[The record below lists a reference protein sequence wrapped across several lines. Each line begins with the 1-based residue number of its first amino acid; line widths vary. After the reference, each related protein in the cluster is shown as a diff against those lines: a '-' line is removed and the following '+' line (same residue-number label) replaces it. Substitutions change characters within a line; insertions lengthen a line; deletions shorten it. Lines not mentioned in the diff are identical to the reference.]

1 MELDEEAE
9 KGTERPGQVPPIAT
23 TPPRPGWKEELL
35 SQSSSGTQIS
45 TASGISLGEAIRQR
59 SAANQG
65 MESWYQLPAEMDVS
79 HLAATSGMRLGLTGG
94 GNDLTEF
101 PTLEEGL
108 LTLSEE
114 LGRRHTG
121 DMAHTP
127 LLEIQDSRFSP
138 CLPLLMTYSA
148 QGQKFLDDTL
158 FQQTELDFAPL
169 RGTPDVSDAS
179 EQHSKP
185 LQTSE
190 AVQLADTEIPSD
202 LVSGCFTLSEHPL
215 AASTVEPSDVS
226 CTSYLSQHPMCLSGQ
241 IPVERKEKA
250 EDQNYKLDINNKSF
264 IPNRDE
270 NVTDPNR
277 KMLLNKP
284 ETLPHLEV
292 FTTKEATSGFVNN
305 DPFFLDSNVPAPL
318 LLGLLEKEIGLSNH
332 GGLSSS
338 ESSSCK
344 SISARDPGKNETMQ
358 RVGNVELSD
367 RESEVFVGESH
378 QKVEEE
384 KCVPELGSSNMFSD
398 VSRREPFKNSNA
410 PDVFSA
416 NPSEMFMLSKGHSS
430 DLNDSGRS
438 WFSGVTMESWGAILD
453 EQQKQLCSKTSGKQ
467 KEEPLSAMSKTSVK
481 DSASDQPVTA
491 SVESGG
497 TCSEKN
503 TVVEIPS
510 GVNRSELT
518 LSDFTIERGHK
529 NTGISPLFNLPVD
542 DGSFFGQLAQ
552 PIYQSTP
559 GIFVSRSEKQEVPG
573 KPLPIRSN
581 LQASLT
587 CLNEET
593 SRNSSTNTL
602 VSSAEKHRASQS
614 GQEINS
620 ESCESL
626 RTMHPR
632 AERIQS
638 LPTLNFMEKVGAWNV
653 NQPMEKIPDTL
664 ALCGLNGVSPR
675 KKAYSAIADSLNR
688 ILSKQSSSSGN
699 LKSGL
704 AATFGGTGSIT
715 SLPSYDKKSAHASPL
730 TRSQSDNSVHIISR
744 EASQIKVVQATNP
757 DEVVQLTEGKSS
769 VSGMPE
775 IRKSDAQLED
785 STTPQFTAVLV
796 TTGSSGGGDDDDN
809 NSIGQNSD
817 QNVFISSE
825 RVARLLRE
833 EEYYPSDGQE
843 KHSGLE
849 NNTRLSTSQI
859 SMDHFHDISPDSLNL
874 LASSQANSQVDLT
887 AASSS
892 LVAARDFFTGLD
904 GDNIIP
910 FWAPTLKTPDKKEI
924 NIEERIPI
932 YLHNLGIDQ
941 SPSAIL
947 TPFVPRGPIREVEF
961 SPSELRTLKE
971 STDTLT
977 KHVQLSEGSLSA
989 IDITQ
994 ISFNSDGS
1002 TLSMSIPMGSDA
1014 GPDTPLTTEL
1024 SPQLS
1029 RSSRDRPMSQC
1040 SMAYQQL
1047 ELPAPHP
1054 TKGSSESSV
1063 VSKSVELS
1071 QMLHAVP
1078 ADSDFEEG
1086 HTLVSKHV
1094 QKLIDKFE
1102 SKDIGISLEKLSTSP
1117 LAGDTDVM
1125 DVSGEPLSSNV
1136 NASVN
1141 YLNKDQ
1147 GNDSF
1152 IGSNT
1157 LKEIKKLLA
1166 EAENIALTQFDPVPS
1181 VAPFQEVGH
1190 SLSVPIEKDGS
1201 EDSRLVK
1208 DISPA
1213 LQRILSWDES
1223 LTRRSIHEDSSLM
1236 KTMNS
1241 RRHSLKWESSLAID
1255 LPTKEEIVEETT
1267 RPTQQGAMEVCGVAK
1282 SIGRSE
1288 PEGCSSATVD
1298 KNLPAPMAVT
1308 KSNTSS
1314 ESSIERILELQNPS
1328 ATEPLGSITSDLG
1341 DFQHALAKTKTSVAG
1356 SKEGDGNRES
1366 DDSSSVDSLAA
1377 RVKSL
1382 LKNESPVL
1390 HATQILKSAEEEE
1403 RRSRAWVKLKLTSQ
1417 PQGSVPDLNEEDR
1430 QRIDEIKTELLLSA
1444 RKSVLA
1450 KDPLGNNSETTS
1462 SHSHSQRQN
1471 TGHFTSPFGK
1481 QLQID
1486 SQTQDFKLNE
1496 SPESNTRQVISI
1508 YRSDPADYSP
1518 LDDTQ
1523 FKALNTIQK
1532 HTHRQL
1538 HMLRA
1543 NSFDASIELHT
1554 PLCKDMDKCSMG
1566 LVDASS
1572 TPTEEDVILSS
1583 QKKLSIEKP
1592 SVEVAKQITSITFAS
1607 RKRSQSPVA
1616 STVLSASLSEDTLR
1630 GIMPLEIG
1638 SVSGKEQRPGK
1649 QQVES
1654 PKSCPSSSPTATHSL
1669 DNDFKFSADKDRF
1682 QHMPIA
1688 VDKLG
1693 TSQAKDILSGQGSKT
1708 TYTDQGLTLVA
1719 DSVEEAESSPH
1730 NMLGLGRHSA
1740 RFSGVDHDM
1749 KSDQEVNMFYQNL
1762 SMSPHQQGKMNL
1774 YSQVP
1779 FADSSEGPVH
1789 SLQTLLLK
1797 DHDNLLEKEDKL
1809 SSDTFSVSQTNV
1821 KTEHANVV
1829 HCFSPDKTLIAM
1841 PESPSSPTR
1850 KALSCVH
1857 ITLSPKRNNS
1867 ELFSML
1873 DTEAET
1879 RSNDKLKTDAQQML
1893 SSSPPKLLLES
1904 ASKLLNPESIPKDQG
1919 SSCFPKPVSSQD
1931 LRYMPLESSQR
1942 VPFSRQP
1949 HTRVLDSFGHNLQD
1963 NFKTTVSAQTGKA
1976 TSDAITQITTESPE
1990 KTTFSAEIYVST
2002 EDGETSTFGS
2012 SHQRAYEIANLATS
2026 SLSHIL
2032 PSHRPAD
2039 QPLLL
2044 PYKPSGSS
2052 EMYYVPHPM
2061 KGPKISP
2068 VRSETTIESS
2078 HSGSN
2083 DAVPPNFPAK
2093 VLGSMDENPLDT
2105 VAIKHKEGIYSKR
2118 SEPKVAWAKEKK
2130 TPQEAPT
2137 ESVNHLESVK
2147 TTHSVF
2153 KSAQFYLHHPVP
2165 LQHESYFLSND
2176 EPSDECTDIGHTGP
2190 SSRDF
2195 FQNWSAA
2202 EKDKHFFSVYPQM
2215 GEEDEFFPL
2224 TAEADYS
2231 KVEDLRFNASL
2242 GNEASGKD
2250 LVQEDQKVV
2259 RDYLLSSSQRTD
2271 LVRRQKM
2278 DLPLKQSTYSP
2289 GSLDEFW
2296 TKFLERQKKHHLH
2309 NLKSSNELSLV
2320 ERLDRLARVLQNPVR
2335 HSLMPTENGKSNI
2348 GEKTRGREQK
2358 KIRCQGKKV
2367 YESNLDSYRNV
2378 LNAEERSD
2386 ISYDEKRRAESS
2398 QQRAGERTINQM
2410 KRFLKQKYLDPL
2422 SDTSLETM
2430 PTKDHVVVTD
2440 SATSE
2445 SDTMT
2450 QTEMETASQTEVSSS
2465 ISTIDTARLIRAF
2478 GHERVHLSPR
2488 LSKLYCTISQQKSR
2502 SEKWDKGRSK
2512 VVGLKYPKMTFAER
2526 RRKIKDTQMADSVI
2540 SSDSVATISGSWG
2553 PSSALSNKRHTRML
2567 NKGIQAGDLEIVNSA
2582 TKKNTRDVGMTFP
2595 TPRYSQVRP
2604 QKPSNCADGG
2614 FGQLEGVCSD
2624 FRNPAGKGKEEGQP
2638 GNFLMDK
2645 KTGSNRPQLPQGVSW
2660 FVPAEGLKSDS
2671 RKENKSSSFS
2681 GPGPSW
2687 FEPLTNTKPWREPL
2701 RERNWQEQQGSSKI
2715 QPAVVPVRD
2724 VENKPPRPFV
2734 KMTLQ
2739 EALALHRPDF
2749 ISRSGERVKR
2759 LKLIMEER
2767 KIQSV
2772 LQSERE
2778 ELFNP
2783 PEKKGYKNANYLHY
2797 NRDYLVKQKRRTIL
2811 KSEMVQRS
2819 KRGNAASEVFRK
2831 VGLLGA
2837 ATNRVGKQGQKR
2849 RIYEQLPE
2857 VQKRREE
2864 EKRKSEYTSYRLKAQ
2879 LYKTKITNHILGRK
2893 VPWN

>member
-1 MELDEEAE
+1 MRRWLPPLCGPSSGRLRERRRSSMEQDEE
-9 KGTERPGQVPPIAT
+9 GTERPGQAPPIAT

-59 SAANQG
+59 SAINQG

-79 HLAATSGMRLGLTGG
+79 HLAATSGMRLGLTDG

-108 LTLSEE
+108 LTPTEE

-121 DMAHTP
+121 NMAHTP

-158 FQQTELDFAPL
+158 FQQTELGFAPL
-169 RGTPDVSDAS
+169 RGTPDVSDTS
-179 EQHSKP
+179 EQHAKP
-185 LQTSE
+185 LQISE

-215 AASTVEPSDVS
+215 TVSTVEPCDVS

-264 IPNRDE
+264 IPNKDE

-284 ETLPHLEV
+284 ETLQHLEV

-318 LLGLLEKEIGLSNH
+318 LLELLEKEIGLSSH
-332 GGLSSS
+332 GGFSSS

-367 RESEVFVGESH
+367 RESEMFVRESH
-378 QKVEEE
+378 QKLEEE
-384 KCVPELGSSNMFSD
+384 KYVPELGSSKMFSN

-416 NPSEMFMLSKGHSS
+416 NPSEMFMLSEGHSS
-430 DLNDSGRS
+430 DLNGSGRS
-438 WFSGVTMESWGAILD
+438 WFSGVTMEPQGAILD
-453 EQQKQLCSKTSGKQ
+453 EQQKQLFSKMSGKQ

-497 TCSEKN
+497 TYSEKN

-518 LSDFTIERGHK
+518 LSDFTIERAHK

-573 KPLPIRSN
+573 KPLPIKSN

-593 SRNSSTNTL
+593 SRNSFTNTL
-602 VSSAEKHRASQS
+602 VSSAEKHHASKS
-614 GQEINS
+614 GQEISS

-626 RTMHPR
+626 RTMNPR
-632 AERIQS
+632 AGRIQS

-688 ILSKQSSSSGN
+688 ILSKQSSRNGN
-699 LKSGL
+699 LKSSL
-704 AATFGGTGSIT
+704 AATFGGTGSMT
-715 SLPSYDKKSAHASPL
+715 SLHSCDKKSAHASPL

-757 DEVVQLTEGKSS
+757 DEVVQPTEEKSR

-775 IRKSDAQLED
+775 IRKSGAQLED
-785 STTPQFTAVLV
+785 STTAQFTAVLV
-796 TTGSSGGGDDDDN
+796 TTGSSGGGGDDDN

-817 QNVFISSE
+817 QNVFVSSE
-825 RVARLLRE
+825 RVAQLLRE
-833 EEYYPSDGQE
+833 EECYPSDGQE
-843 KHSGLE
+843 KHNGLE
-849 NNTRLSTSQI
+849 NNTRQSHDPELSTSQI
-859 SMDHFHDISPDSLNL
+859 SMDHFNDISPDSLNL
-874 LASSQANSQVDLT
+874 LASSQASSHVDLT

-892 LVAARDFFTGLD
+892 LVVARDFFTSLD
-904 GDNIIP
+904 EDNVIP

-924 NIEERIPI
+924 NIEERIPM
-932 YLHNLGIDQ
+932 YLRNLGIDQ
-941 SPSAIL
+941 SPSAVL
-947 TPFVPRGPIREVEF
+947 TPFAPRGPIREVEF

-1014 GPDTPLTTEL
+1014 GPDTPLSTKL

-1029 RSSRDRPMSQC
+1029 RSSKDRPMSQC
-1040 SMAYQQL
+1040 SIAYQQL

-1054 TKGSSESSV
+1054 TKGSSESSA
-1063 VSKSVELS
+1063 VSKSIELS

-1078 ADSDFEEG
+1078 AGSDFEEG
-1086 HTLVSKHV
+1086 NTLVSKHV

-1102 SKDIGISLEKLSTSP
+1102 SRDIGVSLEKLSASP
-1117 LAGDTDVM
+1117 LAGDADVI

-1136 NASVN
+1136 DASVN

-1157 LKEIKKLLA
+1157 LKEIQKLLA

-1181 VAPFQEVGH
+1181 IAPFQEVSH
-1190 SLSVPIEKDGS
+1190 SLSVPVEKDGS

-1223 LTRRSIHEDSSLM
+1223 LTRRSMQEDSSLM

-1255 LPTKEEIVEETT
+1255 LSTKEEIVETT

-1288 PEGCSSATVD
+1288 PEGCSSAIVD
-1298 KNLPAPMAVT
+1298 KNLPALMAIT

-1314 ESSIERILELQNPS
+1314 ESSIEKVLELQNPS

-1341 DFQHALAKTKTSVAG
+1341 DFQHALTKTKSSVAG

-1403 RRSRAWVKLKLTSQ
+1403 RKARAWVKLKLTSQ
-1417 PQGSVPDLNEEDR
+1417 SQGSVPDLNEEDR
-1430 QRIDEIKTELLLSA
+1430 QRIDEIKMELLLSA

-1450 KDPLGNNSETTS
+1450 KDPRGNNSETTL

-1471 TGHFTSPFGK
+1471 TGHFKSPVGK

-1496 SPESNTRQVISI
+1496 FLESNTRQVTPI
-1508 YRSDPADYSP
+1508 YGSDPADYSP
-1518 LDDTQ
+1518 LDDEQ
-1523 FKALNTIQK
+1523 FKVLNTIQK
-1532 HTHRQL
+1532 HTHHQL
-1538 HMLRA
+1538 QMLRA
-1543 NSFDASIELHT
+1543 NSSDASIELHT
-1554 PLCKDMDKCSMG
+1554 PLCKNMDKCSMG

-1572 TPTEEDVILSS
+1572 APTEEDVILSS
-1583 QKKLSIEKP
+1583 QKKLSTEKP

-1607 RKRSQSPVA
+1607 RKLSQSPVA
-1616 STVLSASLSEDTLR
+1616 STVLSASLSEDTLH
-1630 GIMPLEIG
+1630 GIMPFEIA
-1638 SVSGKEQRPGK
+1638 SVSAKEQRPGK

-1688 VDKLG
+1688 VSKLG
-1693 TSQAKDILSGQGSKT
+1693 TSQEKDIFSGQGSKT

-1719 DSVEEAESSPH
+1719 DSVEEAESSTC
-1730 NMLGLGRHSA
+1730 NLLGLGRHSA

-1749 KSDQEVNMFYQNL
+1749 KSDQEVNTCYQPL
-1762 SMSPHQQGKMNL
+1762 FVCPHQQGKMNL

-1809 SSDTFSVSQTNV
+1809 SSDMFSVSQTDV
-1821 KTEHANVV
+1821 ETGHANVV
-1829 HCFSPDKTLIAM
+1829 HCSSPDKTLTAM

-1857 ITLSPKRNNS
+1857 ITLSPKRNTS
-1867 ELFSML
+1867 EPFSIL

-1879 RSNDKLKTDAQQML
+1879 RSNDRLKNDAQQML
-1893 SSSPPKLLLES
+1893 SSSPPKILLES
-1904 ASKLLNPESIPKDQG
+1904 ASKLLTTKSVPKDQD
-1919 SSCFPKPVSSQD
+1919 SSYFLKPLSSQD
-1931 LRYMPLESSQR
+1931 LRFMPLESSQR
-1942 VPFSRQP
+1942 VAFSRQA
-1949 HTRVLDSFGHNLQD
+1949 HTKVLDSCGHNLQA

-2012 SHQRAYEIANLATS
+2012 SHQRACEIANLATS
-2026 SLSHIL
+2026 SLNHVL

-2105 VAIKHKEGIYSKR
+2105 VAIKHKEGIYSKS

-2130 TPQEAPT
+2130 TPQEATT

-2176 EPSDECTDIGHTGP
+2176 EPSDECTDIGHTRP

-2195 FQNWSAA
+2195 FQNWRATK
-2202 EKDKHFFSVYPQM
+2202 KDKHSFSVYPQM
-2215 GEEDEFFPL
+2215 REEDEFSPL
-2224 TAEADYS
+2224 TAEVDYS
-2231 KVEDLRFNASL
+2231 KVEDLRFNTSL
-2242 GNEASGKD
+2242 GNEASGKE
-2250 LVQEDQKVV
+2250 LVQEDQKKV
-2259 RDYLLSSSQRTD
+2259 RDYLLSSSQRPD

-2278 DLPLKQSTYSP
+2278 DLPLKQSTYST
-2289 GSLDEFW
+2289 GSLDELW
-2296 TKFLERQKKHHLH
+2296 TTFLERQKKHHLH

-2335 HSLMPTENGKSNI
+2335 HSLMPTEHGKSNV
-2348 GEKTRGREQK
+2348 GEKIRGREQK
-2358 KIRCQGKKV
+2358 KIRHQDKKV
-2367 YESNLDSYRNV
+2367 YESNLESYRNV

-2386 ISYDEKRRAESS
+2386 TSYDEKRRAESR
-2398 QQRAGERTINQM
+2398 QQRAGERTINRM

-2422 SDTSLETM
+2422 SDTSLVGMVEST
-2430 PTKDHVVVTD
+2430 
-2440 SATSE
+2440 TSE
-2445 SDTMT
+2445 SDTVT
-2450 QTEMETASQTEVSSS
+2450 QTEMETTSQTEVSSS

-2478 GHERVHLSPR
+2478 GHERVRLSPR
-2488 LSKLYCTISQQKSR
+2488 LSELYCTISLQKSC

-2526 RRKIKDTQMADSVI
+2526 HRKRKDTQMADSVI
-2540 SSDSVATISGSWG
+2540 SSDSVATVNSSWG

-2604 QKPSNCADGG
+2604 QKPSSCADGG
-2614 FGQLEGVCSD
+2614 FGQLDGVCSD
-2624 FRNPAGKGKEEGQP
+2624 FRNPAGKGKQEGQP

-2645 KTGSNRPQLPQGVSW
+2645 KTGSNRPQLPQGISW
-2660 FVPAEGLKSDS
+2660 FVPADDLKSDS

-2701 RERNWQEQQGSSKI
+2701 RERNWKEQQGSIMI
-2715 QPAVVPVRD
+2715 QPVVVPVRD
-2724 VENKPPRPFV
+2724 AENKPPRPFV

-2749 ISRSGERVKR
+2749 IFRSGERVKR

-2783 PEKKGYKNANYLHY
+2783 PEKKGYKNANYLLY
-2797 NRDYLVKQKRRTIL
+2797 NRDYLLKQKRRTIL

-2819 KRGNAASEVFRK
+2819 K
-2831 VGLLGA
+2831 
-2837 ATNRVGKQGQKR
+2837 

>member
-1 MELDEEAE
+1 MEPGEEE
-9 KGTERPGQVPPIAT
+9 GTERPGQAPPIAT
-23 TPPRPGWKEELL
+23 TPPHRGWKEELL

-59 SAANQG
+59 SAVNQG

-108 LTLSEE
+108 LTPTEE
-114 LGRRHTG
+114 LGRQHTG

-138 CLPLLMTYSA
+138 CLPLLMTYSV

-185 LQTSE
+185 LQISE
-190 AVQLADTEIPSD
+190 AVQLAATEIPSD
-202 LVSGCFTLSEHPL
+202 VVSGCLTLSEHPL
-215 AASTVEPSDVS
+215 AVSTVEPCDVS
-226 CTSYLSQHPMCLSGQ
+226 CTSYLSQHPICLSGQ

-250 EDQNYKLDINNKSF
+250 EDQNCKLDINKSF

-270 NVTDPNR
+270 NLTDPNR
-277 KMLLNKP
+277 KMLLNEP
-284 ETLPHLEV
+284 ETLQPPEV
-292 FTTKEATSGFVNN
+292 FAAKEATSGFVNN
-305 DPFFLDSNVPAPL
+305 NFFLDSNVPAPL
-318 LLGLLEKEIGLSNH
+318 LLELLEKEIGLSSH
-332 GGLSSS
+332 GGFSSS

-344 SISARDPGKNETMQ
+344 SISARDPGKNKTMQ
-358 RVGNVELSD
+358 RVGNIELSD
-367 RESEVFVGESH
+367 RESEVFVRESH
-378 QKVEEE
+378 QKLEEE
-384 KCVPELGSSNMFSD
+384 KRVPELDSSNMFSD
-398 VSRREPFKNSNA
+398 VLRRESFKNSNA

-416 NPSEMFMLSKGHSS
+416 KPSEMFMLSKGHSS
-430 DLNDSGRS
+430 NLNDSGRL
-438 WFSGVTMESWGAILD
+438 WFSGVTMEPLGTILD
-453 EQQKQLCSKTSGKQ
+453 EQQKQLFSKMSGKRE
-467 KEEPLSAMSKTSVK
+467 EEPLSAMSKTSVK
-481 DSASDQPVTA
+481 NSTSDQPVTA

-518 LSDFTIERGHK
+518 LSDFTIETGHK

-542 DGSFFGQLAQ
+542 DGSFFGHLAQ

-573 KPLPIRSN
+573 KPLPIKSN

-602 VSSAEKHRASQS
+602 VSSAEKHHAFQS

-626 RTMHPR
+626 RTVYPR
-632 AERIQS
+632 TGRIQS

-664 ALCGLNGVSPR
+664 ALCGLSGVSPR
-675 KKAYSAIADSLNR
+675 KKAYSAIADSLNC

-704 AATFGGTGSIT
+704 AAPFGGTGSMT
-715 SLPSYDKKSAHASPL
+715 SLHSCDKKSADASPL
-730 TRSQSDNSVHIISR
+730 LRSQSDNSVHVISR
-744 EASQIKVVQATNP
+744 EASQIEVVQATNP
-757 DEVVQLTEGKSS
+757 DEVVQPTEDKSR

-775 IRKSDAQLED
+775 IRESGAQLGD

-796 TTGSSGGGDDDDN
+796 TTESSGGGDDDDN

-825 RVARLLRE
+825 RVAQLLRE
-833 EEYYPSDGQE
+833 EECYPSDGQE
-843 KHSGLE
+843 KHNGLE
-849 NNTRLSTSQI
+849 NNTRQSHGPELSTTQI
-859 SMDHFHDISPDSLNL
+859 GMDHFNDISPDSLNL
-874 LASSQANSQVDLT
+874 VASSQASSHVYLT
-887 AASSS
+887 SASSS
-892 LVAARDFFTGLD
+892 SVVARDFCTSLE
-904 GDNIIP
+904 GDNVIP
-910 FWAPTLKTPDKKEI
+910 FLAPTLKTPDKKDI
-924 NIEERIPI
+924 NIEERIPM
-932 YLHNLGIDQ
+932 YLRNLGIDQ

-989 IDITQ
+989 FDITQ
-994 ISFNSDGS
+994 ISFNSGAS
-1002 TLSMSIPMGSDA
+1002 TLGMSIPMGSEA
-1014 GPDTPLTTEL
+1014 GPDTPLPTEL
-1024 SPQLS
+1024 SLQFS
-1029 RSSRDRPMSQC
+1029 RSSKDKPLSQC
-1040 SMAYQQL
+1040 SIAYHQL
-1047 ELPAPHP
+1047 ELPAAQS
-1054 TKGSSESSV
+1054 TKGGSESS

-1071 QMLHAVP
+1071 QRLHTVP
-1078 ADSDFEEG
+1078 AGSDFEEG
-1086 HTLVSKHV
+1086 RTLVSKHV

-1102 SKDIGISLEKLSTSP
+1102 SRDIGLSLEKLSASP
-1117 LAGDTDVM
+1117 LAGDADEM

-1136 NASVN
+1136 DASVN
-1141 YLNKDQ
+1141 DLNKDQ

-1152 IGSNT
+1152 IGCNT
-1157 LKEIKKLLA
+1157 LKEIQKLLA

-1181 VAPFQEVGH
+1181 VAPFQEV
-1190 SLSVPIEKDGS
+1190 SDFSSAPIEKDGS
-1201 EDSRLVK
+1201 EDSRLAK
-1208 DISPA
+1208 EISPA

-1223 LTRRSIHEDSSLM
+1223 LTRRSMQEDSSLM
-1236 KTMNS
+1236 KTLNPH
-1241 RRHSLKWESSLAID
+1241 RRSLKWESSLGID

-1267 RPTQQGAMEVCGVAK
+1267 KPTQQGAMEACGVAK

-1298 KNLPAPMAVT
+1298 KNLPALMALT
-1308 KSNTSS
+1308 KSSTSS
-1314 ESSIERILELQNPS
+1314 KSSIERVSELQNPS

-1356 SKEGDGNRES
+1356 SEEGDGIRES

-1403 RRSRAWVKLKLTSQ
+1403 RKARAWVKLKLTSQ
-1417 PQGSVPDLNEEDR
+1417 PQGSVSDLNEEDR

-1450 KDPLGNNSETTS
+1450 KDPWGNNSEAIM

-1471 TGHFTSPFGK
+1471 TGHFKSPAGK

-1496 SPESNTRQVISI
+1496 SPESNTRPVTTI

-1518 LDDTQ
+1518 LDDAQ

-1532 HTHRQL
+1532 HIYHQL
-1538 HMLRA
+1538 QTLRP
-1543 NSFDASIELHT
+1543 NPFDASIELHT
-1554 PLCKDMDKCSMG
+1554 PLCKDMDKFSLG
-1566 LVDASS
+1566 LVDGSCA
-1572 TPTEEDVILSS
+1572 PTEEDVILSS
-1583 QKKLSIEKP
+1583 QKRQSTEKP

-1607 RKRSQSPVA
+1607 CKRSQSPLA
-1616 STVLSASLSEDTLR
+1616 STVPSASLSEDTLH
-1630 GIMPLEIG
+1630 GIMPFEIV
-1638 SVSGKEQRPGK
+1638 SVSAKDQRPSK

-1654 PKSCPSSSPTATHSL
+1654 PKSCPSSSPTATHSH

-1682 QHMPIA
+1682 QHVPIA
-1688 VDKLG
+1688 VGKLG
-1693 TSQAKDILSGQGSKT
+1693 TSQEKEILSGQGSKT
-1708 TYTDQGLTLVA
+1708 TYNDQVLTLVA
-1719 DSVEEAESSPH
+1719 DSVEEAESSTH
-1730 NMLGLGRHSA
+1730 DTLGLGRHSSK
-1740 RFSGVDHDM
+1740 FSGVDHDM
-1749 KSDQEVNMFYQNL
+1749 KFDQEVNMFYQPL

-1774 YSQVP
+1774 YNQVP
-1779 FADSSEGPVH
+1779 FADSSERPVR
-1789 SLQTLLLK
+1789 SLRTLLLK
-1797 DHDNLLEKEDKL
+1797 DHGNLLEKEDKL
-1809 SSDTFSVSQTNV
+1809 SSDMFSVSQTNV
-1821 KTEHANVV
+1821 ETGYANVI
-1829 HCFSPDKTLIAM
+1829 HCSSPDKTLTAM

-1867 ELFSML
+1867 ELFSIL
-1873 DTEAET
+1873 DAEAET
-1879 RSNDKLKTDAQQML
+1879 RSNDRLKTDAQQML
-1893 SSSPPKLLLES
+1893 SSSPPKILLES
-1904 ASKLLNPESIPKDQG
+1904 ASKLLTAESIPKDQ
-1919 SSCFPKPVSSQD
+1919 SSSHFPKPISSQD

-1942 VPFSRQP
+1942 VPFSSQA
-1949 HTRVLDSFGHNLQD
+1949 HTRGLDSCGHNLQD
-1963 NFKTTVSAQTGKA
+1963 NFKITVSAQTGKT

-2002 EDGETSTFGS
+2002 EDGETSSFGS
-2012 SHQRAYEIANLATS
+2012 SHQRACEIANLATS
-2026 SLSHIL
+2026 SLNHIS

-2068 VRSETTIESS
+2068 VRSETTVESS

-2083 DAVPPNFPAK
+2083 DAIPPNFPAK
-2093 VLGSMDENPLDT
+2093 VLGSMDENPLDI
-2105 VAIKHKEGIYSKR
+2105 VAIKHKEGVYSKR

-2130 TPQEAPT
+2130 TSLEATT

-2153 KSAQFYLHHPVP
+2153 KTAQFYLHHPVP

-2176 EPSDECTDIGHTGP
+2176 EPSEECTDIGHTGP

-2195 FQNWSAA
+2195 FQNWRAA
-2202 EKDKHFFSVYPQM
+2202 KKDQHSSSVYPQE
-2215 GEEDEFFPL
+2215 GEEDEFSPL
-2224 TAEADYS
+2224 TAEMDYS
-2231 KVEDLRFNASL
+2231 KVEDLRFNAFL
-2242 GNEASGKD
+2242 GKEASGKE
-2250 LVQEDQKVV
+2250 LVQEDQKKV

-2271 LVRRQKM
+2271 LSRRQKM
-2278 DLPLKQSTYSP
+2278 DLPLKQSTYST
-2289 GSLDEFW
+2289 GSLDELW

-2309 NLKSSNELSLV
+2309 NLKISNELSLV

-2358 KIRCQGKKV
+2358 KIRHQDKKV

-2386 ISYDEKRRAESS
+2386 TSYDEKRRVESR
-2398 QQRAGERTINQM
+2398 QQRAGERTINHM

-2440 SATSE
+2440 STASE
-2445 SDTMT
+2445 SDMVT
-2450 QTEMETASQTEVSSS
+2450 QTEMETTSPTEVSSS

-2478 GHERVHLSPR
+2478 GHERVRLSPR

-2512 VVGLKYPKMTFAER
+2512 VVGLKYPNMTSAER
-2526 RRKIKDTQMADSVI
+2526 HKKRRDTQNQKTLLSSKKTHQNSRLVPSPNRLCSIQMSDSVI
-2540 SSDSVATISGSWG
+2540 SSDSVATINSSCG
-2553 PSSALSNKRHTRML
+2553 PSSALSNKRHIRML

-2582 TKKNTRDVGMTFP
+2582 TKKNTRDVG
-2595 TPRYSQVRP
+2595 
-2604 QKPSNCADGG
+2604 
-2614 FGQLEGVCSD
+2614 
-2624 FRNPAGKGKEEGQP
+2624 
-2638 GNFLMDK
+2638 
-2645 KTGSNRPQLPQGVSW
+2645 
-2660 FVPAEGLKSDS
+2660 
-2671 RKENKSSSFS
+2671 
-2681 GPGPSW
+2681 PSW
-2687 FEPLTNTKPWREPL
+2687 FEPLTNTKPWRDPL
-2701 RERNWQEQQGSSKI
+2701 RERNWQEQQGSIKI
-2715 QPAVVPVRD
+2715 QPVVPVRD

-2759 LKLIMEER
+2759 LKLVMEER
-2767 KIQSV
+2767 KLQNV

-2783 PEKKGYKNANYLHY
+2783 PEKKGYKNASYLLY
-2797 NRDYLVKQKRRTIL
+2797 NRDCLVKQKRRTIL
-2811 KSEMVQRS
+2811 KGEMVQRS
-2819 KRGNAASEVFRK
+2819 KRGNAASEVFRN
-2831 VGLLGA
+2831 VGRLGA

>member
-1 MELDEEAE
+1 MEPGEEE
-9 KGTERPGQVPPIAT
+9 GTERPGQAPPIAT
-23 TPPRPGWKEELL
+23 TPPHRGWKEELL

-59 SAANQG
+59 SAVNQG

-108 LTLSEE
+108 LTPTEE
-114 LGRRHTG
+114 LGRQHTG

-138 CLPLLMTYSA
+138 CLPLLMTYSV

-185 LQTSE
+185 LQISE
-190 AVQLADTEIPSD
+190 AVQLAATEIPSD
-202 LVSGCFTLSEHPL
+202 VVSGCLTLSEHPL
-215 AASTVEPSDVS
+215 AVSTVEPCDVS
-226 CTSYLSQHPMCLSGQ
+226 CTSYLSQHPICLSGQ

-250 EDQNYKLDINNKSF
+250 EDQNCKLDINKSF

-270 NVTDPNR
+270 NLTDPNR
-277 KMLLNKP
+277 KMLLNEP
-284 ETLPHLEV
+284 ETLQPPEV
-292 FTTKEATSGFVNN
+292 FAAKEATSGFVNN
-305 DPFFLDSNVPAPL
+305 NFFLDSNVPAPL
-318 LLGLLEKEIGLSNH
+318 LLELLEKEIGLSSH
-332 GGLSSS
+332 GGFSSS

-344 SISARDPGKNETMQ
+344 SISARDPGKNKTMQ
-358 RVGNVELSD
+358 RVGNIELSD
-367 RESEVFVGESH
+367 RESEVFVRESH
-378 QKVEEE
+378 QKLEEE
-384 KCVPELGSSNMFSD
+384 KRVPELDSSNMFSD
-398 VSRREPFKNSNA
+398 VLRRESFKNSNA

-416 NPSEMFMLSKGHSS
+416 KPSEMFMLSKGHSS
-430 DLNDSGRS
+430 NLNDSGRL
-438 WFSGVTMESWGAILD
+438 WFSGVTMEPLGTILD
-453 EQQKQLCSKTSGKQ
+453 EQQKQLFSKMSGKRE
-467 KEEPLSAMSKTSVK
+467 EEPLSAMSKTSVK
-481 DSASDQPVTA
+481 NSTSDQPVTA

-518 LSDFTIERGHK
+518 LSDFTIETGHK

-542 DGSFFGQLAQ
+542 DGSFFGHLAQ

-573 KPLPIRSN
+573 KPLPIKSN

-602 VSSAEKHRASQS
+602 VSSAEKHHAFQS

-626 RTMHPR
+626 RTVYPR
-632 AERIQS
+632 TGRIQS

-664 ALCGLNGVSPR
+664 ALCGLSGVSPR
-675 KKAYSAIADSLNR
+675 KKAYSAIADSLNC

-704 AATFGGTGSIT
+704 AAPFGGTGSMT
-715 SLPSYDKKSAHASPL
+715 SLHSCDKKSADASPL
-730 TRSQSDNSVHIISR
+730 LRSQSDNSVHVISR
-744 EASQIKVVQATNP
+744 EASQIEVVQATNP
-757 DEVVQLTEGKSS
+757 DEVVQPTEDKSR

-775 IRKSDAQLED
+775 IRESGAQLGD

-796 TTGSSGGGDDDDN
+796 TTESSGGGDDDDN

-825 RVARLLRE
+825 RVAQLLRE
-833 EEYYPSDGQE
+833 EECYPSDGQE
-843 KHSGLE
+843 KHNGLE
-849 NNTRLSTSQI
+849 NNTRQSHGPELSTTQI
-859 SMDHFHDISPDSLNL
+859 GMDHFNDISPDSLNL
-874 LASSQANSQVDLT
+874 VASSQASSHVYLT
-887 AASSS
+887 SASSS
-892 LVAARDFFTGLD
+892 SVVARDFCTSLE
-904 GDNIIP
+904 GDNVIP
-910 FWAPTLKTPDKKEI
+910 FLAPTLKTPDKKDI
-924 NIEERIPI
+924 NIEERIPM
-932 YLHNLGIDQ
+932 YLRNLGIDQ

-989 IDITQ
+989 FDITQ
-994 ISFNSDGS
+994 ISFNSGAS
-1002 TLSMSIPMGSDA
+1002 TLGMSIPMGSEA
-1014 GPDTPLTTEL
+1014 GPDTPLPTEL
-1024 SPQLS
+1024 SLQFS
-1029 RSSRDRPMSQC
+1029 RSSKDKPLSQC
-1040 SMAYQQL
+1040 SIAYHQL
-1047 ELPAPHP
+1047 ELPAAQS
-1054 TKGSSESSV
+1054 TKGGSESS

-1071 QMLHAVP
+1071 QRLHTVP
-1078 ADSDFEEG
+1078 AGSDFEEG
-1086 HTLVSKHV
+1086 RTLVSKHV

-1102 SKDIGISLEKLSTSP
+1102 SRDIGLSLEKLSASP
-1117 LAGDTDVM
+1117 LAGDADEM

-1136 NASVN
+1136 DASVN
-1141 YLNKDQ
+1141 DLNKDQ

-1152 IGSNT
+1152 IGCNT
-1157 LKEIKKLLA
+1157 LKEIQKLLA

-1181 VAPFQEVGH
+1181 VAPFQEV
-1190 SLSVPIEKDGS
+1190 SDFSSAPIEKDGS
-1201 EDSRLVK
+1201 EDSRLAK
-1208 DISPA
+1208 EISPA

-1223 LTRRSIHEDSSLM
+1223 LTRRSMQEDSSLM
-1236 KTMNS
+1236 KTLNPH
-1241 RRHSLKWESSLAID
+1241 RRSLKWESSLGID

-1267 RPTQQGAMEVCGVAK
+1267 KPTQQGAMEACGVAK

-1298 KNLPAPMAVT
+1298 KNLPALMALT
-1308 KSNTSS
+1308 KSSTSS
-1314 ESSIERILELQNPS
+1314 KSSIERVSELQNPS

-1356 SKEGDGNRES
+1356 SEEGDGIRES

-1403 RRSRAWVKLKLTSQ
+1403 RKARAWVKLKLTSQ
-1417 PQGSVPDLNEEDR
+1417 PQGSVSDLNEEDR

-1450 KDPLGNNSETTS
+1450 KDPWGNNSEAIM

-1471 TGHFTSPFGK
+1471 TGHFKSPAGK

-1496 SPESNTRQVISI
+1496 SPESNTRPVTTI

-1518 LDDTQ
+1518 LDDAQ

-1532 HTHRQL
+1532 HIYHQL
-1538 HMLRA
+1538 QTLRP
-1543 NSFDASIELHT
+1543 NPFDASIELHT
-1554 PLCKDMDKCSMG
+1554 PLCKDMDKFSLG
-1566 LVDASS
+1566 LVDGSCA
-1572 TPTEEDVILSS
+1572 PTEEDVILSS
-1583 QKKLSIEKP
+1583 QKRQSTEKP

-1607 RKRSQSPVA
+1607 CKRSQSPLA
-1616 STVLSASLSEDTLR
+1616 STVPSASLSEDTLH
-1630 GIMPLEIG
+1630 GIMPFEIV
-1638 SVSGKEQRPGK
+1638 SVSAKDQRPSK

-1654 PKSCPSSSPTATHSL
+1654 PKSCPSSSPTATHSH

-1682 QHMPIA
+1682 QHVPIA
-1688 VDKLG
+1688 VGKLG
-1693 TSQAKDILSGQGSKT
+1693 TSQEKEILSGQGSKT
-1708 TYTDQGLTLVA
+1708 TYNDQVLTLVA
-1719 DSVEEAESSPH
+1719 DSVEEAESSTH
-1730 NMLGLGRHSA
+1730 DTLGLGRHSSK
-1740 RFSGVDHDM
+1740 FSGVDHDM
-1749 KSDQEVNMFYQNL
+1749 KFDQEVNMFYQPL

-1774 YSQVP
+1774 YNQVP
-1779 FADSSEGPVH
+1779 FADSSERPVR
-1789 SLQTLLLK
+1789 SLRTLLLK
-1797 DHDNLLEKEDKL
+1797 DHGNLLEKEDKL
-1809 SSDTFSVSQTNV
+1809 SSDMFSVSQTNV
-1821 KTEHANVV
+1821 ETGYANVI
-1829 HCFSPDKTLIAM
+1829 HCSSPDKTLTAM

-1867 ELFSML
+1867 ELFSIL
-1873 DTEAET
+1873 DAEAET
-1879 RSNDKLKTDAQQML
+1879 RSNDRLKTDAQQML
-1893 SSSPPKLLLES
+1893 SSSPPKILLES
-1904 ASKLLNPESIPKDQG
+1904 ASKLLTAESIPKDQ
-1919 SSCFPKPVSSQD
+1919 SSSHFPKPISSQD

-1942 VPFSRQP
+1942 VPFSSQA
-1949 HTRVLDSFGHNLQD
+1949 HTRGLDSCGHNLQD
-1963 NFKTTVSAQTGKA
+1963 NFKITVSAQTGKT

-2002 EDGETSTFGS
+2002 EDGETSSFGS
-2012 SHQRAYEIANLATS
+2012 SHQRACEIANLATS
-2026 SLSHIL
+2026 SLNHIS

-2068 VRSETTIESS
+2068 VRSETTVESS

-2083 DAVPPNFPAK
+2083 DAIPPNFPAK
-2093 VLGSMDENPLDT
+2093 VLGSMDENPLDI
-2105 VAIKHKEGIYSKR
+2105 VAIKHKEGVYSKR

-2130 TPQEAPT
+2130 TSLEATT

-2153 KSAQFYLHHPVP
+2153 KTAQFYLHHPVP

-2176 EPSDECTDIGHTGP
+2176 EPSEECTDIGHTGP

-2195 FQNWSAA
+2195 FQNWRAA
-2202 EKDKHFFSVYPQM
+2202 KKDQHSSSVYPQE
-2215 GEEDEFFPL
+2215 GEEDEFSPL
-2224 TAEADYS
+2224 TAEMDYS
-2231 KVEDLRFNASL
+2231 KVEDLRFNAFL
-2242 GNEASGKD
+2242 GKEASGKE
-2250 LVQEDQKVV
+2250 LVQEDQKKV

-2271 LVRRQKM
+2271 LSRRQKM
-2278 DLPLKQSTYSP
+2278 DLPLKQSTYST
-2289 GSLDEFW
+2289 GSLDELW

-2309 NLKSSNELSLV
+2309 NLKISNELSLV

-2358 KIRCQGKKV
+2358 KIRHQDKKV

-2386 ISYDEKRRAESS
+2386 TSYDEKRRVESR
-2398 QQRAGERTINQM
+2398 QQRAGERTINHM

-2440 SATSE
+2440 STASE
-2445 SDTMT
+2445 SDMVT
-2450 QTEMETASQTEVSSS
+2450 QTEMETTSPTEVSSS

-2478 GHERVHLSPR
+2478 GHERVRLSPR

-2512 VVGLKYPKMTFAER
+2512 VVGLKYPNMTSAER
-2526 RRKIKDTQMADSVI
+2526 HKKRRDTQMSDSVI
-2540 SSDSVATISGSWG
+2540 SSDSVATINSSCG
-2553 PSSALSNKRHTRML
+2553 PSSALSNKRHIRML

-2595 TPRYSQVRP
+2595 TPRSSQVRP
-2604 QKPSNCADGG
+2604 QKPSSCAD
-2614 FGQLEGVCSD
+2614 
-2624 FRNPAGKGKEEGQP
+2624 
-2638 GNFLMDK
+2638 
-2645 KTGSNRPQLPQGVSW
+2645 GVSW

-2687 FEPLTNTKPWREPL
+2687 FEPLTNTKPWRDPL
-2701 RERNWQEQQGSSKI
+2701 RERNWQEQQGSIKI
-2715 QPAVVPVRD
+2715 QPVVPVRD

-2759 LKLIMEER
+2759 LKLVMEER
-2767 KIQSV
+2767 KLQNV

-2783 PEKKGYKNANYLHY
+2783 PEKKGYKNASYLLY
-2797 NRDYLVKQKRRTIL
+2797 NRDCLVKQKRRTIL
-2811 KSEMVQRS
+2811 KGEMVQRS
-2819 KRGNAASEVFRK
+2819 K
-2831 VGLLGA
+2831 
-2837 ATNRVGKQGQKR
+2837 

>member
-1 MELDEEAE
+1 MEPGEEE
-9 KGTERPGQVPPIAT
+9 GTERPGQAPPIAT
-23 TPPRPGWKEELL
+23 TPPHRGWKEELL

-59 SAANQG
+59 SAVNQG

-108 LTLSEE
+108 LTPTEE
-114 LGRRHTG
+114 LGRQHTG

-138 CLPLLMTYSA
+138 CLPLLMTYSV

-185 LQTSE
+185 LQISE
-190 AVQLADTEIPSD
+190 AVQLAATEIPSD
-202 LVSGCFTLSEHPL
+202 VVSGCLTLSEHPL
-215 AASTVEPSDVS
+215 AVSTVEPCDVS
-226 CTSYLSQHPMCLSGQ
+226 CTSYLSQHPICLSGQ

-250 EDQNYKLDINNKSF
+250 EDQNCKLDINKSF

-270 NVTDPNR
+270 NLTDPNR
-277 KMLLNKP
+277 KMLLNEP
-284 ETLPHLEV
+284 ETLQPPEV
-292 FTTKEATSGFVNN
+292 FAAKEATSGFVNN
-305 DPFFLDSNVPAPL
+305 NFFLDSNVPAPL
-318 LLGLLEKEIGLSNH
+318 LLELLEKEIGLSSH
-332 GGLSSS
+332 GGFSSS

-344 SISARDPGKNETMQ
+344 SISARDPGKNKTMQ
-358 RVGNVELSD
+358 RVGNIELSD
-367 RESEVFVGESH
+367 RESEVFVRESH
-378 QKVEEE
+378 QKLEEE
-384 KCVPELGSSNMFSD
+384 KRVPELDSSNMFSD
-398 VSRREPFKNSNA
+398 VLRRESFKNSNA

-416 NPSEMFMLSKGHSS
+416 KPSEMFMLSKGHSS
-430 DLNDSGRS
+430 NLNDSGRL
-438 WFSGVTMESWGAILD
+438 WFSGVTMEPLGTILD
-453 EQQKQLCSKTSGKQ
+453 EQQKQLFSKMSGKRE
-467 KEEPLSAMSKTSVK
+467 EEPLSAMSKTSVK
-481 DSASDQPVTA
+481 NSTSDQPVTA

-518 LSDFTIERGHK
+518 LSDFTIETGHK

-542 DGSFFGQLAQ
+542 DGSFFGHLAQ

-573 KPLPIRSN
+573 KPLPIKSN

-602 VSSAEKHRASQS
+602 VSSAEKHHAFQS

-626 RTMHPR
+626 RTVYPR
-632 AERIQS
+632 TGRIQS

-664 ALCGLNGVSPR
+664 ALCGLSGVSPR
-675 KKAYSAIADSLNR
+675 KKAYSAIADSLNC

-704 AATFGGTGSIT
+704 AAPFGGTGSMT
-715 SLPSYDKKSAHASPL
+715 SLHSCDKKSADASPL
-730 TRSQSDNSVHIISR
+730 LRSQSDNSVHVISR
-744 EASQIKVVQATNP
+744 EASQIEVVQATNP
-757 DEVVQLTEGKSS
+757 DEVVQPTEDKSR

-775 IRKSDAQLED
+775 IRESGAQLGD

-796 TTGSSGGGDDDDN
+796 TTESSGGGDDDDN

-825 RVARLLRE
+825 RVAQLLRE
-833 EEYYPSDGQE
+833 EECYPSDGQE
-843 KHSGLE
+843 KHNGLE
-849 NNTRLSTSQI
+849 NNTRQSHGPELSTTQI
-859 SMDHFHDISPDSLNL
+859 GMDHFNDISPDSLNL
-874 LASSQANSQVDLT
+874 VASSQASSHVYLT
-887 AASSS
+887 SASSS
-892 LVAARDFFTGLD
+892 SVVARDFCTSLE
-904 GDNIIP
+904 GDNVIP
-910 FWAPTLKTPDKKEI
+910 FLAPTLKTPDKKDI
-924 NIEERIPI
+924 NIEERIPM
-932 YLHNLGIDQ
+932 YLRNLGIDQ

-989 IDITQ
+989 FDITQ
-994 ISFNSDGS
+994 ISFNSGAS
-1002 TLSMSIPMGSDA
+1002 TLGMSIPMGSEA
-1014 GPDTPLTTEL
+1014 GPDTPLPTEL
-1024 SPQLS
+1024 SLQFS
-1029 RSSRDRPMSQC
+1029 RSSKDKPLSQC
-1040 SMAYQQL
+1040 SIAYHQL
-1047 ELPAPHP
+1047 ELPAAQS
-1054 TKGSSESSV
+1054 TKGGSESS

-1071 QMLHAVP
+1071 QRLHTVP
-1078 ADSDFEEG
+1078 AGSDFEEG
-1086 HTLVSKHV
+1086 RTLVSKHV

-1102 SKDIGISLEKLSTSP
+1102 SRDIGLSLEKLSASP
-1117 LAGDTDVM
+1117 LAGDADEM

-1136 NASVN
+1136 DASVN
-1141 YLNKDQ
+1141 DLNKDQ

-1152 IGSNT
+1152 IGCNT
-1157 LKEIKKLLA
+1157 LKEIQKLLA

-1181 VAPFQEVGH
+1181 VAPFQEV
-1190 SLSVPIEKDGS
+1190 SDFSSAPIEKDGS
-1201 EDSRLVK
+1201 EDSRLAK
-1208 DISPA
+1208 EISPA

-1223 LTRRSIHEDSSLM
+1223 LTRRSMQEDSSLM
-1236 KTMNS
+1236 KTLNPH
-1241 RRHSLKWESSLAID
+1241 RRSLKWESSLGID

-1267 RPTQQGAMEVCGVAK
+1267 KPTQQGAMEACGVAK

-1298 KNLPAPMAVT
+1298 KNLPALMALT
-1308 KSNTSS
+1308 KSSTSS
-1314 ESSIERILELQNPS
+1314 KSSIERVSELQNPS

-1356 SKEGDGNRES
+1356 SEEGDGIRES

-1403 RRSRAWVKLKLTSQ
+1403 RKARAWVKLKLTSQ
-1417 PQGSVPDLNEEDR
+1417 PQGSVSDLNEEDR

-1450 KDPLGNNSETTS
+1450 KDPWGNNSEAIM

-1471 TGHFTSPFGK
+1471 TGHFKSPAGK

-1496 SPESNTRQVISI
+1496 SPESNTRPVTTI

-1518 LDDTQ
+1518 LDDAQ

-1532 HTHRQL
+1532 HIYHQL
-1538 HMLRA
+1538 QTLRP
-1543 NSFDASIELHT
+1543 NPFDASIELHT
-1554 PLCKDMDKCSMG
+1554 PLCKDMDKFSLG
-1566 LVDASS
+1566 LVDGSCA
-1572 TPTEEDVILSS
+1572 PTEEDVILSS
-1583 QKKLSIEKP
+1583 QKRQSTEKP

-1607 RKRSQSPVA
+1607 CKRSQSPLA
-1616 STVLSASLSEDTLR
+1616 STVPSASLSEDTLH
-1630 GIMPLEIG
+1630 GIMPFEIV
-1638 SVSGKEQRPGK
+1638 SVSAKDQRPSK

-1654 PKSCPSSSPTATHSL
+1654 PKSCPSSSPTATHSH

-1682 QHMPIA
+1682 QHVPIA
-1688 VDKLG
+1688 VGKLG
-1693 TSQAKDILSGQGSKT
+1693 TSQEKEILSGQGSKT
-1708 TYTDQGLTLVA
+1708 TYNDQVLTLVA
-1719 DSVEEAESSPH
+1719 DSVEEAESSTH
-1730 NMLGLGRHSA
+1730 DTLGLGRHSSK
-1740 RFSGVDHDM
+1740 FSGVDHDM
-1749 KSDQEVNMFYQNL
+1749 KFDQEVNMFYQPL

-1774 YSQVP
+1774 YNQVP
-1779 FADSSEGPVH
+1779 FADSSERPVR
-1789 SLQTLLLK
+1789 SLRTLLLK
-1797 DHDNLLEKEDKL
+1797 DHGNLLEKEDKL
-1809 SSDTFSVSQTNV
+1809 SSDMFSVSQTNV
-1821 KTEHANVV
+1821 ETGYANVI
-1829 HCFSPDKTLIAM
+1829 HCSSPDKTLTAM

-1867 ELFSML
+1867 ELFSIL
-1873 DTEAET
+1873 DAEAET
-1879 RSNDKLKTDAQQML
+1879 RSNDRLKTDAQQML
-1893 SSSPPKLLLES
+1893 SSSPPKILLES
-1904 ASKLLNPESIPKDQG
+1904 ASKLLTAESIPKDQ
-1919 SSCFPKPVSSQD
+1919 SSSHFPKPISSQD

-1942 VPFSRQP
+1942 VPFSSQA
-1949 HTRVLDSFGHNLQD
+1949 HTRGLDSCGHNLQD
-1963 NFKTTVSAQTGKA
+1963 NFKITVSAQTGKT

-2002 EDGETSTFGS
+2002 EDGETSSFGS
-2012 SHQRAYEIANLATS
+2012 SHQRACEIANLATS
-2026 SLSHIL
+2026 SLNHIS

-2068 VRSETTIESS
+2068 VRSETTVESS

-2083 DAVPPNFPAK
+2083 DAIPPNFPAK
-2093 VLGSMDENPLDT
+2093 VLGSMDENPLDI
-2105 VAIKHKEGIYSKR
+2105 VAIKHKEGVYSKR

-2130 TPQEAPT
+2130 TSLEATT

-2153 KSAQFYLHHPVP
+2153 KTAQFYLHHPVP

-2176 EPSDECTDIGHTGP
+2176 EPSEECTDIGHTGP

-2195 FQNWSAA
+2195 FQNWRAA
-2202 EKDKHFFSVYPQM
+2202 KKDQHSSSVYPQE
-2215 GEEDEFFPL
+2215 GEEDEFSPL
-2224 TAEADYS
+2224 TAEMDYS
-2231 KVEDLRFNASL
+2231 KVEDLRFNAFL
-2242 GNEASGKD
+2242 GKEASGKE
-2250 LVQEDQKVV
+2250 LVQEDQKKV

-2271 LVRRQKM
+2271 LSRRQKM
-2278 DLPLKQSTYSP
+2278 DLPLKQSTYST
-2289 GSLDEFW
+2289 GSLDELW

-2309 NLKSSNELSLV
+2309 NLKISNELSLV

-2358 KIRCQGKKV
+2358 KIRHQDKKV

-2386 ISYDEKRRAESS
+2386 TSYDEKRRVESR
-2398 QQRAGERTINQM
+2398 QQRAGERTINHM

-2440 SATSE
+2440 STASE
-2445 SDTMT
+2445 SDMVT
-2450 QTEMETASQTEVSSS
+2450 QTEMETTSPTEVSSS

-2478 GHERVHLSPR
+2478 GHERVRLSPR

-2512 VVGLKYPKMTFAER
+2512 VVGLKYPNMTSAER
-2526 RRKIKDTQMADSVI
+2526 HKKRRDTQMSDSVI
-2540 SSDSVATISGSWG
+2540 SSDSVATINSSCG
-2553 PSSALSNKRHTRML
+2553 PSSALSNKRHIRML

-2595 TPRYSQVRP
+2595 TPRSSQVRP
-2604 QKPSNCADGG
+2604 QKPSSCAD
-2614 FGQLEGVCSD
+2614 
-2624 FRNPAGKGKEEGQP
+2624 
-2638 GNFLMDK
+2638 
-2645 KTGSNRPQLPQGVSW
+2645 
-2660 FVPAEGLKSDS
+2660 
-2671 RKENKSSSFS
+2671 
-2681 GPGPSW
+2681 GPSW
-2687 FEPLTNTKPWREPL
+2687 FEPLTNTKPWRDPL
-2701 RERNWQEQQGSSKI
+2701 RERNWQEQQGSIKI
-2715 QPAVVPVRD
+2715 QPVVPVRD

-2759 LKLIMEER
+2759 LKLVMEER
-2767 KIQSV
+2767 KLQNV

-2783 PEKKGYKNANYLHY
+2783 PEKKGYKNASYLLY
-2797 NRDYLVKQKRRTIL
+2797 NRDCLVKQKRRTIL
-2811 KSEMVQRS
+2811 KGEMVQRS
-2819 KRGNAASEVFRK
+2819 K
-2831 VGLLGA
+2831 
-2837 ATNRVGKQGQKR
+2837 

>member
-1 MELDEEAE
+1 
-9 KGTERPGQVPPIAT
+9 
-23 TPPRPGWKEELL
+23 
-35 SQSSSGTQIS
+35 
-45 TASGISLGEAIRQR
+45 
-59 SAANQG
+59 
-65 MESWYQLPAEMDVS
+65 MESWYQLPAEMDAS

-108 LTLSEE
+108 LTPTEE

-138 CLPLLMTYSA
+138 CLPLLMTYSV

-185 LQTSE
+185 SQISE
-190 AVQLADTEIPSD
+190 AVQLAATEMPSD

-215 AASTVEPSDVS
+215 AVSTVEPCDVS
-226 CTSYLSQHPMCLSGQ
+226 CTSYLSQHPICLSGQ
-241 IPVERKEKA
+241 IPVERQEKA
-250 EDQNYKLDINNKSF
+250 EDQNCKLDINNKSF

-270 NVTDPNR
+270 NLTDSNR

-284 ETLPHLEV
+284 ETLQHPEV
-292 FTTKEATSGFVNN
+292 FTAREATSGFVNN

-318 LLGLLEKEIGLSNH
+318 LLELLEKEIGLSSH
-332 GGLSSS
+332 GGFSSS

-344 SISARDPGKNETMQ
+344 SISARDPGKKETMQ

-367 RESEVFVGESH
+367 REPEAFVRESH
-378 QKVEEE
+378 QKLEEE

-416 NPSEMFMLSKGHSS
+416 QPSEMFMLSKGDGS
-430 DLNDSGRS
+430 DLNDSGRL
-438 WFSGVTMESWGAILD
+438 WFSDVTMEPRGAILD
-453 EQQKQLCSKTSGKQ
+453 EQQKPLFSKMPGKQ
-467 KEEPLSAMSKTSVK
+467 KEEPVSVMSKTSVK
-481 DSASDQPVTA
+481 DSTSDQPVTA

-503 TVVEIPS
+503 TVVEILS

-542 DGSFFGQLAQ
+542 DGSFFRQLAQ

-559 GIFVSRSEKQEVPG
+559 GIFVSRSEKQEIPG
-573 KPLPIRSN
+573 KPLPIKSN

-587 CLNEET
+587 CLNEDT

-602 VSSAEKHRASQS
+602 VSSAEKHHASQS
-614 GQEINS
+614 RQEINS

-626 RTMHPR
+626 RTMYPYTG
-632 AERIQS
+632 RIQS

-653 NQPMEKIPDTL
+653 NQPMENIPDAL
-664 ALCGLNGVSPR
+664 ALCGLSGVSPR

-704 AATFGGTGSIT
+704 AAPFGGTGSMT
-715 SLPSYDKKSAHASPL
+715 SLHSYDKKSAQASPL

-744 EASQIKVVQATNP
+744 EASQIEVVQATNP
-757 DEVVQLTEGKSS
+757 DEVVQHTEDKSR

-775 IRKSDAQLED
+775 IRKSGAQVGD
-785 STTPQFTAVLV
+785 STTPQFKADLV
-796 TTGSSGGGDDDDN
+796 TIGSSGGGDDDDN
-809 NSIGQNSD
+809 SNSIGQNSD

-825 RVARLLRE
+825 RVAQLLRE
-833 EEYYPSDGQE
+833 EECYASDGQE
-843 KHSGLE
+843 KHNGLE
-849 NNTRLSTSQI
+849 NNTRQSHDPELSTSQI
-859 SMDHFHDISPDSLNL
+859 GMDHFNDISPDSLNL
-874 LASSQANSQVDLT
+874 LACSQASSHVDLT
-887 AASSS
+887 SASSS
-892 LVAARDFFTGLD
+892 SVVARDFFTTLE
-904 GDNIIP
+904 GDNVIP
-910 FWAPTLKTPDKKEI
+910 FWDPSLKTPDKKEI
-924 NIEERIPI
+924 NIEERIPM
-932 YLHNLGIDQ
+932 YLRNLGIDQ

-971 STDTLT
+971 SSDTLT

-994 ISFNSDGS
+994 ISSNSGAS
-1002 TLSMSIPMGSDA
+1002 TLSMSIPMDSDA
-1014 GPDTPLTTEL
+1014 GPDTPLPAEL
-1024 SPQLS
+1024 SPQFS
-1029 RSSRDRPMSQC
+1029 RSSKDKPLSQC
-1040 SMAYQQL
+1040 SIAYHQL
-1047 ELPAPHP
+1047 ELPTPHP
-1054 TKGSSESSV
+1054 TKGSSESLAVSNSV
-1063 VSKSVELS
+1063 GLS
-1071 QMLHAVP
+1071 QILHTVP
-1078 ADSDFEEG
+1078 AGSDFEKG
-1086 HTLVSKHV
+1086 PTLVSKHV
-1094 QKLIDKFE
+1094 QKLINKFE
-1102 SKDIGISLEKLSTSP
+1102 SRDIGLSLEKLSASP
-1117 LAGDTDVM
+1117 LAGDADEM
-1125 DVSGEPLSSNV
+1125 DVSGESLSSNV
-1136 NASVN
+1136 DASVTD
-1141 YLNKDQ
+1141 LNKGQ

-1157 LKEIKKLLA
+1157 LKEIQKLLA
-1166 EAENIALTQFDPVPS
+1166 EAENIALTPFDPVPS
-1181 VAPFQEVGH
+1181 VAPFQEV
-1190 SLSVPIEKDGS
+1190 SDSSSVPIKKDGS
-1201 EDSRLVK
+1201 EDSRLAK
-1208 DISPA
+1208 EISPA

-1223 LTRRSIHEDSSLM
+1223 LTGRSMQEDSSLM
-1236 KTMNS
+1236 KTLNS
-1241 RRHSLKWESSLAID
+1241 RRRSLKWESSLAID

-1267 RPTQQGAMEVCGVAK
+1267 RPTQQGAMEACGVAK

-1298 KNLPAPMAVT
+1298 KNLPALMAVT

-1314 ESSIERILELQNPS
+1314 ESSIERVLELQNPS

-1356 SKEGDGNRES
+1356 SKEGDGIRES

-1403 RRSRAWVKLKLTSQ
+1403 RKARAWVKLKLTSQ

-1450 KDPLGNNSETTS
+1450 KDPRGNNSEATS
-1462 SHSHSQRQN
+1462 SRSHSQRQN
-1471 TGHFTSPFGK
+1471 TGHFKSPVGK
-1481 QLQID
+1481 QLQVD

-1496 SPESNTRQVISI
+1496 SPELNTRQVTPI

-1518 LDDTQ
+1518 LDDEQ

-1532 HTHRQL
+1532 HIHHQL
-1538 HMLRA
+1538 QTFGA
-1543 NSFDASIELHT
+1543 NPFDASIELCT

-1566 LVDASS
+1566 LVDTSGA
-1572 TPTEEDVILSS
+1572 PTEENVILSA
-1583 QKKLSIEKP
+1583 QKLSTEKP
-1592 SVEVAKQITSITFAS
+1592 FVEVAKQITSITFAS
-1607 RKRSQSPVA
+1607 RKRSQSPLA
-1616 STVLSASLSEDTLR
+1616 STGLSASLSEDTLHD
-1630 GIMPLEIG
+1630 IMPFEIG
-1638 SVSGKEQRPGK
+1638 SISFKEQRPGK

-1682 QHMPIA
+1682 QHVPIA
-1688 VDKLG
+1688 VGKFG
-1693 TSQAKDILSGQGSKT
+1693 TSQEKDMLSGQGSKT
-1708 TYTDQGLTLVA
+1708 TYTDQRLTLVA
-1719 DSVEEAESSPH
+1719 DSIEEAESSTH
-1730 NMLGLGRHSA
+1730 DTLGLGRHSA
-1740 RFSGVDHDM
+1740 SFSGVDHDM
-1749 KSDQEVNMFYQNL
+1749 KFDQEVNMFYQPL
-1762 SMSPHQQGKMNL
+1762 SMSLHQQGKMNL

-1779 FADSSEGPVH
+1779 FADSSEGSIH
-1789 SLQTLLLK
+1789 SLRTLLLK
-1797 DHDNLLEKEDKL
+1797 DHGNLLEKEDKL
-1809 SSDTFSVSQTNV
+1809 SSDMFSVSQTNV
-1821 KTEHANVV
+1821 ETGHANVV
-1829 HCFSPDKTLIAM
+1829 HCSSPDKTLTAI

-1857 ITLSPKRNNS
+1857 IKLSPKHNNS
-1867 ELFSML
+1867 ELFSIL
-1873 DTEAET
+1873 DAETET
-1879 RSNDKLKTDAQQML
+1879 RSNDRLKTDAQQML
-1893 SSSPPKLLLES
+1893 LNSPPKILLES
-1904 ASKLLNPESIPKDQG
+1904 ASKLLTAESIPKDQG
-1919 SSCFPKPVSSQD
+1919 SSYLLKPICSQD

-1942 VPFSRQP
+1942 VPFSRQA
-1949 HTRVLDSFGHNLQD
+1949 HTRVLDSCGHNLQD
-1963 NFKTTVSAQTGKA
+1963 NFQTTVSAQTGKA

-2012 SHQRAYEIANLATS
+2012 SHQRACEIANLATA
-2026 SLSHIL
+2026 SLNHIS
-2032 PSHRPAD
+2032 PSLRPAD

-2083 DAVPPNFPAK
+2083 DAIPPNFPAK

-2130 TPQEAPT
+2130 TLQEAT
-2137 ESVNHLESVK
+2137 AESVNHLESVK

-2176 EPSDECTDIGHTGP
+2176 EPSEECTDIGRTGP

-2195 FQNWSAA
+2195 FQNWRAA
-2202 EKDKHFFSVYPQM
+2202 KKDQHSFSVYPPE
-2215 GEEDEFFPL
+2215 GEEDEFSPL
-2224 TAEADYS
+2224 TAEVDYS
-2231 KVEDLRFNASL
+2231 KVEDLRFNTSL
-2242 GNEASGKD
+2242 GNEASGKE
-2250 LVQEDQKVV
+2250 LVQEDQKKV
-2259 RDYLLSSSQRTD
+2259 RDLLSSSQRTD
-2271 LVRRQKM
+2271 LSRRQKM
-2278 DLPLKQSTYSP
+2278 DLPLKLSTYST
-2289 GSLDEFW
+2289 GSLDELW

-2309 NLKSSNELSLV
+2309 NLKSSSELTLV
-2320 ERLDRLARVLQNPVR
+2320 ERLDRLARVLQNPIR

-2358 KIRCQGKKV
+2358 KIRRQDKKV

-2386 ISYDEKRRAESS
+2386 TSYDEKRRAESR
-2398 QQRAGERTINQM
+2398 QQRAGERTINHM

-2422 SDTSLETM
+2422 SDISLETM

-2440 SATSE
+2440 STTSE
-2445 SDTMT
+2445 SDPVT
-2450 QTEMETASQTEVSSS
+2450 QTEMETTSQTEVSSS

-2478 GHERVHLSPR
+2478 GNERVRLSPR
-2488 LSKLYCTISQQKSR
+2488 LSELYCTISQQKSR

-2512 VVGLKYPKMTFAER
+2512 VVGLKYPNMTSAER
-2526 RRKIKDTQMADSVI
+2526 HRKRKDTQMADSVI
-2540 SSDSVATISGSWG
+2540 SSDSVATIDSSWG
-2553 PSSALSNKRHTRML
+2553 PSSALSNKRHIRML

-2595 TPRYSQVRP
+2595 TPRSSQARP
-2604 QKPSNCADGG
+2604 QKPSSCADGG
-2614 FGQLEGVCSD
+2614 LGQLDGGFSD
-2624 FRNPAGKGKEEGQP
+2624 FQNPAGKGKQKGQL

-2645 KTGSNRPQLPQGVSW
+2645 KIGSNRPQLPQGVSW
-2660 FVPAEGLKSDS
+2660 FVPAEDLKSDS

-2701 RERNWQEQQGSSKI
+2701 RERNWQEQQGSIKI
-2715 QPAVVPVRD
+2715 QPVVPVRD

-2739 EALALHRPDF
+2739 EALALYRPDF

-2767 KIQSV
+2767 KLQSV

-2783 PEKKGYKNANYLHY
+2783 PEKKGYKNAGCLLY

-2819 KRGNAASEVFRK
+2819 K
-2831 VGLLGA
+2831 
-2837 ATNRVGKQGQKR
+2837 

>member
-1 MELDEEAE
+1 MELDEEEA
-9 KGTERPGQVPPIAT
+9 GTERAGQAPPIAT

-59 SAANQG
+59 SAVNQG

-79 HLAATSGMRLGLTGG
+79 HLAATSGRRLGLTDG
-94 GNDLTEF
+94 GNDLTEL

-108 LTLSEE
+108 LTLTEG

-185 LQTSE
+185 LQISE

-202 LVSGCFTLSEHPL
+202 SVSGCFTLSEHPL
-215 AASTVEPSDVS
+215 AVSTVEPCDAS

-270 NVTDPNR
+270 NVTDPSR

-284 ETLPHLEV
+284 ETLQRPEV
-292 FTTKEATSGFVNN
+292 FATKEAISGFVNN
-305 DPFFLDSNVPAPL
+305 DPFLLDSNVPAPL
-318 LLGLLEKEIGLSNH
+318 LLELLEKEIGLSSH
-332 GGLSSS
+332 GGFSSS

-358 RVGNVELSD
+358 RVGNVEVSD
-367 RESEVFVGESH
+367 RESEVFVRESH
-378 QKVEEE
+378 QKLEEE
-384 KCVPELGSSNMFSD
+384 KCVPELGSSMMFSD
-398 VSRREPFKNSNA
+398 VSRREPFKNSSA

-416 NPSEMFMLSKGHSS
+416 SPSEMFMLSKGHSS
-430 DLNDSGRS
+430 DLNNSGRL
-438 WFSGVTMESWGAILD
+438 WFSGVTMEPREALLD
-453 EQQKQLCSKTSGKQ
+453 EQQKQLFSKMSGKQ
-467 KEEPLSAMSKTSVK
+467 KEEPVSAMSKTSVK

-573 KPLPIRSN
+573 KPLPIKSN

-602 VSSAEKHRASQS
+602 VSSAEKHHASQS

-626 RTMHPR
+626 RTMYPR
-632 AERIQS
+632 TGRIQS

-653 NQPMEKIPDTL
+653 NQPMEKIPDAL
-664 ALCGLNGVSPR
+664 VLCGLSGVSPR

-688 ILSKQSSSSGN
+688 IFSKQSSSSGN

-704 AATFGGTGSIT
+704 AAPLGGTGSMT
-715 SLPSYDKKSAHASPL
+715 SLHSCDKTSAHASPL

-744 EASQIKVVQATNP
+744 EASQIDVVQATNP
-757 DEVVQLTEGKSS
+757 DEVVQPTEEKSR

-775 IRKSDAQLED
+775 IRKSGAQLGD

-796 TTGSSGGGDDDDN
+796 STGSSGGGDDDDN

-825 RVARLLRE
+825 RVAQLLRE

-843 KHSGLE
+843 KHNGLE
-849 NNTRLSTSQI
+849 NNTRQSHDPELSTNQI
-859 SMDHFHDISPDSLNL
+859 GMDHFNDISPDSLNL
-874 LASSQANSQVDLT
+874 LASSQASSHVDLT

-892 LVAARDFFTGLD
+892 SVVARDFFTSLD
-904 GDNIIP
+904 GDNVIP
-910 FWAPTLKTPDKKEI
+910 FWDPTLKTPDKKEI
-924 NIEERIPI
+924 NIEERIPT
-932 YLHNLGIDQ
+932 YLRNLGIDQ

-971 STDTLT
+971 STDTLK
-977 KHVQLSEGSLSA
+977 KHVQLSEGGSLSA

-994 ISFNSDGS
+994 ISFNSGGS

-1014 GPDTPLTTEL
+1014 GPDTPLSTEL

-1029 RSSRDRPMSQC
+1029 RSSKDKPMSQC
-1040 SMAYQQL
+1040 SIAYHHL
-1047 ELPAPHP
+1047 ELPAPNP
-1054 TKGSSESSV
+1054 TKGSSESSA

-1071 QMLHAVP
+1071 QMLHTVP
-1078 ADSDFEEG
+1078 AGSDFEEG

-1102 SKDIGISLEKLSTSP
+1102 SGDIGLSLEKLSASP
-1117 LAGDTDVM
+1117 LAGDADVM
-1125 DVSGEPLSSNV
+1125 DVSGEPLSSHV
-1136 NASVN
+1136 DASVN
-1141 YLNKDQ
+1141 DLNKDQ

-1157 LKEIKKLLA
+1157 LKEIQKLLA
-1166 EAENIALTQFDPVPS
+1166 EAENIALTQFDPVP
-1181 VAPFQEVGH
+1181 FQEV
-1190 SLSVPIEKDGS
+1190 SDSSSVPIEKDGS

-1223 LTRRSIHEDSSLM
+1223 LTRRSMQEDSSLM
-1236 KTMNS
+1236 KTLNS

-1255 LPTKEEIVEETT
+1255 LPTKEEIVEETI
-1267 RPTQQGAMEVCGVAK
+1267 RPTQQGAMVACGVAK

-1298 KNLPAPMAVT
+1298 KNLPALMAIT

-1314 ESSIERILELQNPS
+1314 ESSIERVLELQNPS
-1328 ATEPLGSITSDLG
+1328 AMEPLGSIASDLG

-1356 SKEGDGNRES
+1356 SKEGDGIRES

-1403 RRSRAWVKLKLTSQ
+1403 RKARAWVKLKLTSQ

-1450 KDPLGNNSETTS
+1450 KDPRGNSSEATS

-1471 TGHFTSPFGK
+1471 TGHFKSPVGK

-1496 SPESNTRQVISI
+1496 SLELNTRQVTPI
-1508 YRSDPADYSP
+1508 YRSDPADSSP
-1518 LDDTQ
+1518 LDDAQ

-1532 HTHRQL
+1532 HIHHQL
-1538 HMLRA
+1538 QTLRA
-1543 NSFDASIELHT
+1543 NPFDASIELRT
-1554 PLCKDMDKCSMG
+1554 PLCKDMDKCLMG

-1572 TPTEEDVILSS
+1572 APTEEDMILSS
-1583 QKKLSIEKP
+1583 QKKLSTEKP

-1616 STVLSASLSEDTLR
+1616 STVLSASLSEDTLH
-1630 GIMPLEIG
+1630 GIMPFEIR
-1638 SVSGKEQRPGK
+1638 SVSAKEQRPGK

-1682 QHMPIA
+1682 QHVPIA
-1688 VDKLG
+1688 VGKLG
-1693 TSQAKDILSGQGSKT
+1693 TSQEKDILSGQGSKT

-1719 DSVEEAESSPH
+1719 DRIEKAESSTH
-1730 NMLGLGRHSA
+1730 DTLGLGRHSA

-1749 KSDQEVNMFYQNL
+1749 KFDQEVNVFYQPF

-1789 SLQTLLLK
+1789 SLRTPLLK
-1797 DHDNLLEKEDKL
+1797 DHGTLLEKEDKL
-1809 SSDTFSVSQTNV
+1809 SSDMFSVSQTNV
-1821 KTEHANVV
+1821 ETGHANVV
-1829 HCFSPDKTLIAM
+1829 HCSSPDKTLMAM

-1857 ITLSPKRNNS
+1857 ITLSPKCNNS
-1867 ELFSML
+1867 ELFSIL

-1879 RSNDKLKTDAQQML
+1879 RSNDRLKTDAQQMPL
-1893 SSSPPKLLLES
+1893 SSPPKILLES
-1904 ASKLLNPESIPKDQG
+1904 ASKLTTESISKDQG
-1919 SSCFPKPVSSQD
+1919 SSYFPKPVSSRD

-1942 VPFSRQP
+1942 VPFSRQV
-1949 HTRVLDSFGHNLQD
+1949 HTRVLDSCGHNLQD

-2002 EDGETSTFGS
+2002 EDGETSTFGP
-2012 SHQRAYEIANLATS
+2012 SHQRACEIANLATS
-2026 SLSHIL
+2026 SLNHIS

-2130 TPQEAPT
+2130 TPQEATT
-2137 ESVNHLESVK
+2137 ESMNHLESVK

-2165 LQHESYFLSND
+2165 LQHESYFSND
-2176 EPSDECTDIGHTGP
+2176 EPSEECTDIGRTGP

-2195 FQNWSAA
+2195 FQNWRAA
-2202 EKDKHFFSVYPQM
+2202 KKDQHSFSVYPQM
-2215 GEEDEFFPL
+2215 GEEDEFSPL
-2224 TAEADYS
+2224 TAEVDYS
-2231 KVEDLRFNASL
+2231 KVEALRFNASL
-2242 GNEASGKD
+2242 GNEASGKE
-2250 LVQEDQKVV
+2250 LVQEDQKKV

-2271 LVRRQKM
+2271 LVRRHKM
-2278 DLPLKQSTYSP
+2278 DLPLKQSTYST
-2289 GSLDEFW
+2289 GSLDELW

-2358 KIRCQGKKV
+2358 KIRRQDKRV

-2378 LNAEERSD
+2378 LNAEEKSD
-2386 ISYDEKRRAESS
+2386 TSYDEKRQAESR
-2398 QQRAGERTINQM
+2398 QQRAGERTINHM
-2410 KRFLKQKYLDPL
+2410 KRFLKQKYLDLL

-2430 PTKDHVVVTD
+2430 PTKDPVVVTD
-2440 SATSE
+2440 STTSE
-2445 SDTMT
+2445 SDTVT
-2450 QTEMETASQTEVSSS
+2450 QTEMETTSQTEVSSS

-2478 GHERVHLSPR
+2478 GHERVRLSPR
-2488 LSKLYCTISQQKSR
+2488 LSELYCTISQQKSR

-2512 VVGLKYPKMTFAER
+2512 VVGLKYPNTTYAER
-2526 RRKIKDTQMADSVI
+2526 HRKRKDTQIADSVI
-2540 SSDSVATISGSWG
+2540 SSDSVATINSSWG

-2595 TPRYSQVRP
+2595 TPRSSQARP
-2604 QKPSNCADGG
+2604 QKPASCANGDL
-2614 FGQLEGVCSD
+2614 GQLDSVFSD
-2624 FRNPAGKGKEEGQP
+2624 FRNPAGKGKQEGQP

-2645 KTGSNRPQLPQGVSW
+2645 KTGSNRPQLSQGVSW
-2660 FVPAEGLKSDS
+2660 FVPAEDLKSDS
-2671 RKENKSSSFS
+2671 RKENKSNSFS

-2687 FEPLTNTKPWREPL
+2687 FEPLANTMPWREPL
-2701 RERNWQEQQGSSKI
+2701 RERNWKEQQGSIKI
-2715 QPAVVPVRD
+2715 QPVVVPVRD

-2767 KIQSV
+2767 KLQSV

-2783 PEKKGYKNANYLHY
+2783 PEKKGYKNANYLLY

-2819 KRGNAASEVFRK
+2819 K
-2831 VGLLGA
+2831 
-2837 ATNRVGKQGQKR
+2837 

>member
-1 MELDEEAE
+1 MEPGEEE
-9 KGTERPGQVPPIAT
+9 GTERPGQAPPIAT
-23 TPPRPGWKEELL
+23 TPPHRGWKEELL

-59 SAANQG
+59 SAVNQG

-108 LTLSEE
+108 LTPTEE
-114 LGRRHTG
+114 LGRQHTG

-138 CLPLLMTYSA
+138 CLPLLMTYSV

-185 LQTSE
+185 LQISE
-190 AVQLADTEIPSD
+190 AVQLAATEIPSD
-202 LVSGCFTLSEHPL
+202 VVSGCLTLSEHPL
-215 AASTVEPSDVS
+215 AVSTVEPCDVS
-226 CTSYLSQHPMCLSGQ
+226 CTSYLSQHPICLSGQ

-250 EDQNYKLDINNKSF
+250 EDQNCKLDINKSF

-270 NVTDPNR
+270 NLTDPNR
-277 KMLLNKP
+277 KMLLNEP
-284 ETLPHLEV
+284 ETLQPPEV
-292 FTTKEATSGFVNN
+292 FAAKEATSGFVNN
-305 DPFFLDSNVPAPL
+305 NFFLDSNVPAPL
-318 LLGLLEKEIGLSNH
+318 LLELLEKEIGLSSH
-332 GGLSSS
+332 GGFSSS

-344 SISARDPGKNETMQ
+344 SISARDPGKNKTMQ
-358 RVGNVELSD
+358 RVGNIELSD
-367 RESEVFVGESH
+367 RESEVFVRESH
-378 QKVEEE
+378 QKLEEE
-384 KCVPELGSSNMFSD
+384 KRVPELDSSNMFSD
-398 VSRREPFKNSNA
+398 VLRRESFKNSNA

-416 NPSEMFMLSKGHSS
+416 KPSEMFMLSKGHSS
-430 DLNDSGRS
+430 NLNDSGRL
-438 WFSGVTMESWGAILD
+438 WFSGVTMEPLGTILD
-453 EQQKQLCSKTSGKQ
+453 EQQKQLFSKMSGKRE
-467 KEEPLSAMSKTSVK
+467 EEPLSAMSKTSVK
-481 DSASDQPVTA
+481 NSTSDQPVTA

-518 LSDFTIERGHK
+518 LSDFTIETGHK

-542 DGSFFGQLAQ
+542 DGSFFGHLAQ

-573 KPLPIRSN
+573 KPLPIKSN

-602 VSSAEKHRASQS
+602 VSSAEKHHAFQS

-626 RTMHPR
+626 RTVYPR
-632 AERIQS
+632 TGRIQS

-664 ALCGLNGVSPR
+664 ALCGLSGVSPR
-675 KKAYSAIADSLNR
+675 KKAYSAIADSLNC

-704 AATFGGTGSIT
+704 AAPFGGTGSMT
-715 SLPSYDKKSAHASPL
+715 SLHSCDKKSADASPL
-730 TRSQSDNSVHIISR
+730 LRSQSDNSVHVISR
-744 EASQIKVVQATNP
+744 EASQIEVVQATNP
-757 DEVVQLTEGKSS
+757 DEVVQPTEDKSR

-775 IRKSDAQLED
+775 IRESGAQLGD

-796 TTGSSGGGDDDDN
+796 TTESSGGGDDDDN

-825 RVARLLRE
+825 RVAQLLRE
-833 EEYYPSDGQE
+833 EECYPSDGQE
-843 KHSGLE
+843 KHNGLE
-849 NNTRLSTSQI
+849 NNTRQSHGPELSTTQI
-859 SMDHFHDISPDSLNL
+859 GMDHFNDISPDSLNL
-874 LASSQANSQVDLT
+874 VASSQASSHVYLT
-887 AASSS
+887 SASSS
-892 LVAARDFFTGLD
+892 SVVARDFCTSLE
-904 GDNIIP
+904 GDNVIP
-910 FWAPTLKTPDKKEI
+910 FLAPTLKTPDKKDI
-924 NIEERIPI
+924 NIEERIPM
-932 YLHNLGIDQ
+932 YLRNLGIDQ

-989 IDITQ
+989 FDITQ
-994 ISFNSDGS
+994 ISFNSGAS
-1002 TLSMSIPMGSDA
+1002 TLGMSIPMGSEA
-1014 GPDTPLTTEL
+1014 GPDTPLPTEL
-1024 SPQLS
+1024 SLQFS
-1029 RSSRDRPMSQC
+1029 RSSKDKPLSQC
-1040 SMAYQQL
+1040 SIAYHQL
-1047 ELPAPHP
+1047 ELPAAQS
-1054 TKGSSESSV
+1054 TKGGSESS

-1071 QMLHAVP
+1071 QRLHTVP
-1078 ADSDFEEG
+1078 AGSDFEEG
-1086 HTLVSKHV
+1086 RTLVSKHV

-1102 SKDIGISLEKLSTSP
+1102 SRDIGLSLEKLSASP
-1117 LAGDTDVM
+1117 LAGDADEM

-1136 NASVN
+1136 DASVN
-1141 YLNKDQ
+1141 DLNKDQ

-1152 IGSNT
+1152 IGCNT
-1157 LKEIKKLLA
+1157 LKEIQKLLA

-1181 VAPFQEVGH
+1181 VAPFQEV
-1190 SLSVPIEKDGS
+1190 SDFSSAPIEKDGS
-1201 EDSRLVK
+1201 EDSRLAK
-1208 DISPA
+1208 EISPA

-1223 LTRRSIHEDSSLM
+1223 LTRRSMQEDSSLM
-1236 KTMNS
+1236 KTLNPH
-1241 RRHSLKWESSLAID
+1241 RRSLKWESSLGID

-1267 RPTQQGAMEVCGVAK
+1267 KPTQQGAMEACGVAK

-1298 KNLPAPMAVT
+1298 KNLPALMALT
-1308 KSNTSS
+1308 KSSTSS
-1314 ESSIERILELQNPS
+1314 KSSIERVSELQNPS

-1356 SKEGDGNRES
+1356 SEEGDGIRES

-1403 RRSRAWVKLKLTSQ
+1403 RKARAWVKLKLTSQ
-1417 PQGSVPDLNEEDR
+1417 PQGSVSDLNEEDR

-1450 KDPLGNNSETTS
+1450 KDPWGNNSEAIM

-1471 TGHFTSPFGK
+1471 TGHFKSPAGK

-1496 SPESNTRQVISI
+1496 SPESNTRPVTTI

-1518 LDDTQ
+1518 LDDAQ

-1532 HTHRQL
+1532 HIYHQL
-1538 HMLRA
+1538 QTLRP
-1543 NSFDASIELHT
+1543 NPFDASIELHT
-1554 PLCKDMDKCSMG
+1554 PLCKDMDKFSLG
-1566 LVDASS
+1566 LVDGSCA
-1572 TPTEEDVILSS
+1572 PTEEDVILSS
-1583 QKKLSIEKP
+1583 QKRQSTEKP

-1607 RKRSQSPVA
+1607 CKRSQSPLA
-1616 STVLSASLSEDTLR
+1616 STVPSASLSEDTLH
-1630 GIMPLEIG
+1630 GIMPFEIV
-1638 SVSGKEQRPGK
+1638 SVSAKDQRPSK

-1654 PKSCPSSSPTATHSL
+1654 PKSCPSSSPTATHSH

-1682 QHMPIA
+1682 QHVPIA
-1688 VDKLG
+1688 VGKLG
-1693 TSQAKDILSGQGSKT
+1693 TSQEKEILSGQGSKT
-1708 TYTDQGLTLVA
+1708 TYNDQVLTLVA
-1719 DSVEEAESSPH
+1719 DSVEEAESSTH
-1730 NMLGLGRHSA
+1730 DTLGLGRHSSK
-1740 RFSGVDHDM
+1740 FSGVDHDM
-1749 KSDQEVNMFYQNL
+1749 KFDQEVNMFYQPL

-1774 YSQVP
+1774 YNQVP
-1779 FADSSEGPVH
+1779 FADSSERPVR
-1789 SLQTLLLK
+1789 SLRTLLLK
-1797 DHDNLLEKEDKL
+1797 DHGNLLEKEDKL
-1809 SSDTFSVSQTNV
+1809 SSDMFSVSQTNV
-1821 KTEHANVV
+1821 ETGYANVI
-1829 HCFSPDKTLIAM
+1829 HCSSPDKTLTAM

-1867 ELFSML
+1867 ELFSIL
-1873 DTEAET
+1873 DAEAET
-1879 RSNDKLKTDAQQML
+1879 RSNDRLKTDAQQML
-1893 SSSPPKLLLES
+1893 SSSPPKILLES
-1904 ASKLLNPESIPKDQG
+1904 ASKLLTAESIPKDQ
-1919 SSCFPKPVSSQD
+1919 SSSHFPKPISSQD

-1942 VPFSRQP
+1942 VPFSSQA
-1949 HTRVLDSFGHNLQD
+1949 HTRGLDSCGHNLQD
-1963 NFKTTVSAQTGKA
+1963 NFKITVSAQTGKT

-2002 EDGETSTFGS
+2002 EDGETSSFGS
-2012 SHQRAYEIANLATS
+2012 SHQRACEIANLATS
-2026 SLSHIL
+2026 SLNHIS

-2068 VRSETTIESS
+2068 VRSETTVESS

-2083 DAVPPNFPAK
+2083 DAIPPNFPAK
-2093 VLGSMDENPLDT
+2093 VLGSMDENPLDI
-2105 VAIKHKEGIYSKR
+2105 VAIKHKEGVYSKR

-2130 TPQEAPT
+2130 TSLEATT

-2153 KSAQFYLHHPVP
+2153 KTAQFYLHHPVP

-2176 EPSDECTDIGHTGP
+2176 EPSEECTDIGHTGP

-2195 FQNWSAA
+2195 FQNWRAA
-2202 EKDKHFFSVYPQM
+2202 KKDQHSSSVYPQE
-2215 GEEDEFFPL
+2215 GEEDEFSPL
-2224 TAEADYS
+2224 TAEMDYS
-2231 KVEDLRFNASL
+2231 KVEDLRFNAFL
-2242 GNEASGKD
+2242 GKEASGKE
-2250 LVQEDQKVV
+2250 LVQEDQKKV

-2271 LVRRQKM
+2271 LSRRQKM
-2278 DLPLKQSTYSP
+2278 DLPLKQSTYST
-2289 GSLDEFW
+2289 GSLDELW

-2309 NLKSSNELSLV
+2309 NLKISNELSLV

-2358 KIRCQGKKV
+2358 KIRHQDKKV

-2386 ISYDEKRRAESS
+2386 TSYDEKRRVESR
-2398 QQRAGERTINQM
+2398 QQRAGERTINHM

-2440 SATSE
+2440 STASE
-2445 SDTMT
+2445 SDMVT
-2450 QTEMETASQTEVSSS
+2450 QTEMETTSPTEVSSS

-2478 GHERVHLSPR
+2478 GHERVRLSPR

-2512 VVGLKYPKMTFAER
+2512 VVGLKYPNMTSAER
-2526 RRKIKDTQMADSVI
+2526 HKKRRDTQMSDSVI
-2540 SSDSVATISGSWG
+2540 SSDSVATINSSCG
-2553 PSSALSNKRHTRML
+2553 PSSALSNKRHIRML

-2595 TPRYSQVRP
+2595 TPRSSQVRP
-2604 QKPSNCADGG
+2604 QKPSSCAD
-2614 FGQLEGVCSD
+2614 
-2624 FRNPAGKGKEEGQP
+2624 
-2638 GNFLMDK
+2638 
-2645 KTGSNRPQLPQGVSW
+2645 
-2660 FVPAEGLKSDS
+2660 
-2671 RKENKSSSFS
+2671 
-2681 GPGPSW
+2681 GPSW
-2687 FEPLTNTKPWREPL
+2687 FEPLTNTKPWRDPL
-2701 RERNWQEQQGSSKI
+2701 RERNWQEQQGSIKI
-2715 QPAVVPVRD
+2715 QPVVPVRD

-2759 LKLIMEER
+2759 LKLVMEER
-2767 KIQSV
+2767 KLQNV

-2783 PEKKGYKNANYLHY
+2783 PEKKGYKNASYLLY
-2797 NRDYLVKQKRRTIL
+2797 NRDCLVKQKRRTIL
-2811 KSEMVQRS
+2811 KGEMVQRS
-2819 KRGNAASEVFRK
+2819 KRGNAASEVFRN
-2831 VGLLGA
+2831 VGRLGA

>member
-1 MELDEEAE
+1 MEPGEEE
-9 KGTERPGQVPPIAT
+9 GTERPGQAPPIAT
-23 TPPRPGWKEELL
+23 TPPHRGWKEELL

-59 SAANQG
+59 SAVNQG

-108 LTLSEE
+108 LTPTEE
-114 LGRRHTG
+114 LGRQHTG

-138 CLPLLMTYSA
+138 CLPLLMTYSV

-185 LQTSE
+185 LQISE
-190 AVQLADTEIPSD
+190 AVQLAATEIPSD
-202 LVSGCFTLSEHPL
+202 VVSGCLTLSEHPL
-215 AASTVEPSDVS
+215 AVSTVEPCDVS
-226 CTSYLSQHPMCLSGQ
+226 CTSYLSQHPICLSGQ

-250 EDQNYKLDINNKSF
+250 EDQNCKLDINKSF

-270 NVTDPNR
+270 NLTDPNR
-277 KMLLNKP
+277 KMLLNEP
-284 ETLPHLEV
+284 ETLQPPEV
-292 FTTKEATSGFVNN
+292 FAAKEATSGFVNN
-305 DPFFLDSNVPAPL
+305 NFFLDSNVPAPL
-318 LLGLLEKEIGLSNH
+318 LLELLEKEIGLSSH
-332 GGLSSS
+332 GGFSSS

-344 SISARDPGKNETMQ
+344 SISARDPGKNKTMQ
-358 RVGNVELSD
+358 RVGNIELSD
-367 RESEVFVGESH
+367 RESEVFVRESH
-378 QKVEEE
+378 QKLEEE
-384 KCVPELGSSNMFSD
+384 KRVPELDSSNMFSD
-398 VSRREPFKNSNA
+398 VLRRESFKNSNA

-416 NPSEMFMLSKGHSS
+416 KPSEMFMLSKGHSS
-430 DLNDSGRS
+430 NLNDSGRL
-438 WFSGVTMESWGAILD
+438 WFSGVTMEPLGTILD
-453 EQQKQLCSKTSGKQ
+453 EQQKQLFSKMSGKRE
-467 KEEPLSAMSKTSVK
+467 EEPLSAMSKTSVK
-481 DSASDQPVTA
+481 NSTSDQPVTA

-518 LSDFTIERGHK
+518 LSDFTIETGHK

-542 DGSFFGQLAQ
+542 DGSFFGHLAQ

-573 KPLPIRSN
+573 KPLPIKSN

-602 VSSAEKHRASQS
+602 VSSAEKHHAFQS

-626 RTMHPR
+626 RTVYPR
-632 AERIQS
+632 TGRIQS

-664 ALCGLNGVSPR
+664 ALCGLSGVSPR
-675 KKAYSAIADSLNR
+675 KKAYSAIADSLNC

-704 AATFGGTGSIT
+704 AAPFGGTGSMT
-715 SLPSYDKKSAHASPL
+715 SLHSCDKKSADASPL
-730 TRSQSDNSVHIISR
+730 LRSQSDNSVHVISR
-744 EASQIKVVQATNP
+744 EASQIEVVQATNP
-757 DEVVQLTEGKSS
+757 DEVVQPTEDKSR

-775 IRKSDAQLED
+775 IRESGAQLGD

-796 TTGSSGGGDDDDN
+796 TTESSGGGDDDDN

-825 RVARLLRE
+825 RVAQLLRE
-833 EEYYPSDGQE
+833 EECYPSDGQE
-843 KHSGLE
+843 KHNGLE
-849 NNTRLSTSQI
+849 NNTRQSHGPELSTTQI
-859 SMDHFHDISPDSLNL
+859 GMDHFNDISPDSLNL
-874 LASSQANSQVDLT
+874 VASSQASSHVYLT
-887 AASSS
+887 SASSS
-892 LVAARDFFTGLD
+892 SVVARDFCTSLE
-904 GDNIIP
+904 GDNVIP
-910 FWAPTLKTPDKKEI
+910 FLAPTLKTPDKKDI
-924 NIEERIPI
+924 NIEERIPM
-932 YLHNLGIDQ
+932 YLRNLGIDQ

-989 IDITQ
+989 FDITQ
-994 ISFNSDGS
+994 ISFNSGAS
-1002 TLSMSIPMGSDA
+1002 TLGMSIPMGSEA
-1014 GPDTPLTTEL
+1014 GPDTPLPTEL
-1024 SPQLS
+1024 SLQFS
-1029 RSSRDRPMSQC
+1029 RSSKDKPLSQC
-1040 SMAYQQL
+1040 SIAYHQL
-1047 ELPAPHP
+1047 ELPAAQS
-1054 TKGSSESSV
+1054 TKGGSESS

-1071 QMLHAVP
+1071 QRLHTVP
-1078 ADSDFEEG
+1078 AGSDFEEG
-1086 HTLVSKHV
+1086 RTLVSKHV

-1102 SKDIGISLEKLSTSP
+1102 SRDIGLSLEKLSASP
-1117 LAGDTDVM
+1117 LAGDADEM

-1136 NASVN
+1136 DASVN
-1141 YLNKDQ
+1141 DLNKDQ

-1152 IGSNT
+1152 IGCNT
-1157 LKEIKKLLA
+1157 LKEIQKLLA

-1181 VAPFQEVGH
+1181 VAPFQEV
-1190 SLSVPIEKDGS
+1190 SDFSSAPIEKDGS
-1201 EDSRLVK
+1201 EDSRLAK
-1208 DISPA
+1208 EISPA

-1223 LTRRSIHEDSSLM
+1223 LTRRSMQEDSSLM
-1236 KTMNS
+1236 KTLNPH
-1241 RRHSLKWESSLAID
+1241 RRSLKWESSLGID

-1267 RPTQQGAMEVCGVAK
+1267 KPTQQGAMEACGVAK

-1298 KNLPAPMAVT
+1298 KNLPALMALT
-1308 KSNTSS
+1308 KSSTSS
-1314 ESSIERILELQNPS
+1314 KSSIERVSELQNPS

-1356 SKEGDGNRES
+1356 SEEGDGIRES

-1403 RRSRAWVKLKLTSQ
+1403 RKARAWVKLKLTSQ
-1417 PQGSVPDLNEEDR
+1417 PQGSVSDLNEEDR

-1450 KDPLGNNSETTS
+1450 KDPWGNNSEAIM

-1471 TGHFTSPFGK
+1471 TGHFKSPAGK

-1496 SPESNTRQVISI
+1496 SPESNTRPVTTI

-1518 LDDTQ
+1518 LDDAQ

-1532 HTHRQL
+1532 HIYHQL
-1538 HMLRA
+1538 QTLRP
-1543 NSFDASIELHT
+1543 NPFDASIELHT
-1554 PLCKDMDKCSMG
+1554 PLCKDMDKFSLG
-1566 LVDASS
+1566 LVDGSCA
-1572 TPTEEDVILSS
+1572 PTEEDVILSS
-1583 QKKLSIEKP
+1583 QKRQSTEKP

-1607 RKRSQSPVA
+1607 CKRSQSPLA
-1616 STVLSASLSEDTLR
+1616 STVPSASLSEDTLH
-1630 GIMPLEIG
+1630 GIMPFEIV
-1638 SVSGKEQRPGK
+1638 SVSAKDQRPSK

-1654 PKSCPSSSPTATHSL
+1654 PKSCPSSSPTATHSH

-1682 QHMPIA
+1682 QHVPIA
-1688 VDKLG
+1688 VGKLG
-1693 TSQAKDILSGQGSKT
+1693 TSQEKEILSGQGSKT
-1708 TYTDQGLTLVA
+1708 TYNDQVLTLVA
-1719 DSVEEAESSPH
+1719 DSVEEAESSTH
-1730 NMLGLGRHSA
+1730 DTLGLGRHSSK
-1740 RFSGVDHDM
+1740 FSGVDHDM
-1749 KSDQEVNMFYQNL
+1749 KFDQEVNMFYQPL

-1774 YSQVP
+1774 YNQVP
-1779 FADSSEGPVH
+1779 FADSSERPVR
-1789 SLQTLLLK
+1789 SLRTLLLK
-1797 DHDNLLEKEDKL
+1797 DHGNLLEKEDKL
-1809 SSDTFSVSQTNV
+1809 SSDMFSVSQTNV
-1821 KTEHANVV
+1821 ETGYANVI
-1829 HCFSPDKTLIAM
+1829 HCSSPDKTLTAM

-1867 ELFSML
+1867 ELFSIL
-1873 DTEAET
+1873 DAEAET
-1879 RSNDKLKTDAQQML
+1879 RSNDRLKTDAQQML
-1893 SSSPPKLLLES
+1893 SSSPPKILLES
-1904 ASKLLNPESIPKDQG
+1904 ASKLLTAESIPKDQ
-1919 SSCFPKPVSSQD
+1919 SSSHFPKPISSQD

-1942 VPFSRQP
+1942 VPFSSQA
-1949 HTRVLDSFGHNLQD
+1949 HTRGLDSCGHNLQD
-1963 NFKTTVSAQTGKA
+1963 NFKITVSAQTGKT

-2002 EDGETSTFGS
+2002 EDGETSSFGS
-2012 SHQRAYEIANLATS
+2012 SHQRACEIANLATS
-2026 SLSHIL
+2026 SLNHIS

-2068 VRSETTIESS
+2068 VRSETTVESS

-2083 DAVPPNFPAK
+2083 DAIPPNFPAK
-2093 VLGSMDENPLDT
+2093 VLGSMDENPLDI
-2105 VAIKHKEGIYSKR
+2105 VAIKHKEGVYSKR

-2130 TPQEAPT
+2130 TSLEATT

-2153 KSAQFYLHHPVP
+2153 KTAQFYLHHPVP

-2176 EPSDECTDIGHTGP
+2176 EPSEECTDIGHTGP

-2195 FQNWSAA
+2195 FQNWRAA
-2202 EKDKHFFSVYPQM
+2202 KKDQHSSSVYPQE
-2215 GEEDEFFPL
+2215 GEEDEFSPL
-2224 TAEADYS
+2224 TAEMDYS
-2231 KVEDLRFNASL
+2231 KVEDLRFNAFL
-2242 GNEASGKD
+2242 GKEASGKE
-2250 LVQEDQKVV
+2250 LVQEDQKKV

-2271 LVRRQKM
+2271 LSRRQKM
-2278 DLPLKQSTYSP
+2278 DLPLKQSTYST
-2289 GSLDEFW
+2289 GSLDELW

-2309 NLKSSNELSLV
+2309 NLKISNELSLV

-2358 KIRCQGKKV
+2358 KIRHQDKKV

-2386 ISYDEKRRAESS
+2386 TSYDEKRRVESR
-2398 QQRAGERTINQM
+2398 QQRAGERTINHM

-2440 SATSE
+2440 STASE
-2445 SDTMT
+2445 SDMVT
-2450 QTEMETASQTEVSSS
+2450 QTEMETTSPTEVSSS

-2478 GHERVHLSPR
+2478 GHERVRLSPR

-2512 VVGLKYPKMTFAER
+2512 VVGLKYPNMTSAER
-2526 RRKIKDTQMADSVI
+2526 HKKRRDTQMSDSVI
-2540 SSDSVATISGSWG
+2540 SSDSVATINSSCG
-2553 PSSALSNKRHTRML
+2553 PSSALSNKRHIRML

-2582 TKKNTRDVGMTFP
+2582 TKKNTRDVG
-2595 TPRYSQVRP
+2595 
-2604 QKPSNCADGG
+2604 
-2614 FGQLEGVCSD
+2614 
-2624 FRNPAGKGKEEGQP
+2624 
-2638 GNFLMDK
+2638 
-2645 KTGSNRPQLPQGVSW
+2645 
-2660 FVPAEGLKSDS
+2660 
-2671 RKENKSSSFS
+2671 
-2681 GPGPSW
+2681 PSW
-2687 FEPLTNTKPWREPL
+2687 FEPLTNTKPWRDPL
-2701 RERNWQEQQGSSKI
+2701 RERNWQEQQGSIKI
-2715 QPAVVPVRD
+2715 QPVVPVRD

-2759 LKLIMEER
+2759 LKLVMEER
-2767 KIQSV
+2767 KLQNV

-2783 PEKKGYKNANYLHY
+2783 PEKKGYKNASYLLY
-2797 NRDYLVKQKRRTIL
+2797 NRDCLVKQKRRTIL
-2811 KSEMVQRS
+2811 KGEMVQRS
-2819 KRGNAASEVFRK
+2819 K
-2831 VGLLGA
+2831 
-2837 ATNRVGKQGQKR
+2837 

>member
-1 MELDEEAE
+1 
-9 KGTERPGQVPPIAT
+9 
-23 TPPRPGWKEELL
+23 
-35 SQSSSGTQIS
+35 
-45 TASGISLGEAIRQR
+45 
-59 SAANQG
+59 

-108 LTLSEE
+108 LTPTEE

-185 LQTSE
+185 LQISE

-215 AASTVEPSDVS
+215 AVSTVEPCDVS

-241 IPVERKEKA
+241 IPVERNEKA
-250 EDQNYKLDINNKSF
+250 EDQNYQLDINNKSF

-270 NVTDPNR
+270 NVTDPSR
-277 KMLLNKP
+277 KMPLNKP
-284 ETLPHLEV
+284 ETLHHPEI
-292 FTTKEATSGFVNN
+292 FTTNEATSGFVNN

-318 LLGLLEKEIGLSNH
+318 LLELLEKEIGLSSH
-332 GGLSSS
+332 GGFSSS

-367 RESEVFVGESH
+367 RESEVFVRESH
-378 QKVEEE
+378 QKLEEE
-384 KCVPELGSSNMFSD
+384 KCVPELGSSKMFSD

-416 NPSEMFMLSKGHSS
+416 NASEMFMLSKGHSS
-430 DLNDSGRS
+430 DLKDSGRL
-438 WFSGVTMESWGAILD
+438 WFSGVTMEPRGAILD
-453 EQQKQLCSKTSGKQ
+453 EQQKQLFSKMSGKQ
-467 KEEPLSAMSKTSVK
+467 KEESVSAMSKTSVK

-573 KPLPIRSN
+573 KPLPIKSN

-593 SRNSSTNTL
+593 SRNPSTNTF
-602 VSSAEKHRASQS
+602 VSSAEKHHASQS

-626 RTMHPR
+626 RTMYPR
-632 AERIQS
+632 TGRIQS

-653 NQPMEKIPDTL
+653 NQPMEKIPDAL
-664 ALCGLNGVSPR
+664 ALCGLSGVSPR
-675 KKAYSAIADSLNR
+675 KKAYNAIADSLNR

-704 AATFGGTGSIT
+704 AAPFGGTGSMT
-715 SLPSYDKKSAHASPL
+715 SLHSCDKKSAHASPL

-744 EASQIKVVQATNP
+744 ESSQIEVVQATNP
-757 DEVVQLTEGKSS
+757 NEVVQPTEEKSR

-775 IRKSDAQLED
+775 IRKSGARLGD

-825 RVARLLRE
+825 RVAQLLRE
-833 EEYYPSDGQE
+833 EECYPSDGQE
-843 KHSGLE
+843 KHNGLE
-849 NNTRLSTSQI
+849 NNTRQSHDPELSTSQI
-859 SMDHFHDISPDSLNL
+859 GMDHFNDISPDSLNL
-874 LASSQANSQVDLT
+874 LASSQASSHVDLT

-892 LVAARDFFTGLD
+892 LVVARDFFTSLD
-904 GDNIIP
+904 GDNVIP

-924 NIEERIPI
+924 NIEERIPM
-932 YLHNLGIDQ
+932 YLRNLGIDQ

-977 KHVQLSEGSLSA
+977 KHVQLSEGGSLSA

-994 ISFNSDGS
+994 ISFNSGGS

-1014 GPDTPLTTEL
+1014 GLDTPFSTEL

-1029 RSSRDRPMSQC
+1029 RSSKDKPMSQC
-1040 SMAYQQL
+1040 SIAYHQL

-1054 TKGSSESSV
+1054 TKGSSESSS

-1071 QMLHAVP
+1071 QILHTVP
-1078 ADSDFEEG
+1078 AGSDFEEG

-1102 SKDIGISLEKLSTSP
+1102 SRDIGLSLEKLSASP
-1117 LAGDTDVM
+1117 LAGDADVM

-1136 NASVN
+1136 DASVN
-1141 YLNKDQ
+1141 DLNKDQ

-1152 IGSNT
+1152 IGSST
-1157 LKEIKKLLA
+1157 LKEIQKLLA
-1166 EAENIALTQFDPVPS
+1166 EAENVALTQFDPVPS
-1181 VAPFQEVGH
+1181 IAPFQEV
-1190 SLSVPIEKDGS
+1190 SDSSSVPIEKDGS

-1213 LQRILSWDES
+1213 LQRILLWDES
-1223 LTRRSIHEDSSLM
+1223 LTRRSMQEDSSLM
-1236 KTMNS
+1236 KTLNS
-1241 RRHSLKWESSLAID
+1241 RTHSLKRESSLAID

-1267 RPTQQGAMEVCGVAK
+1267 RPTQQGAIEACGVAK

-1298 KNLPAPMAVT
+1298 KNLPALMAVT

-1314 ESSIERILELQNPS
+1314 ESSIERVSELQNPS
-1328 ATEPLGSITSDLG
+1328 ATEPLSSITSDLG

-1356 SKEGDGNRES
+1356 SKEGDGIRES

-1382 LKNESPVL
+1382 LRNESPVL

-1403 RRSRAWVKLKLTSQ
+1403 RKARAWVKLKLTSQ
-1417 PQGSVPDLNEEDR
+1417 PPGSVPDLNEEDR
-1430 QRIDEIKTELLLSA
+1430 QRIDEIKTELLLSV

-1450 KDPLGNNSETTS
+1450 KDPRGNNSEATS

-1471 TGHFTSPFGK
+1471 TGHFKSPVVK

-1496 SPESNTRQVISI
+1496 SLESNTRQVTPI
-1508 YRSDPADYSP
+1508 YRSDPADYSS
-1518 LDDTQ
+1518 LDDAQ

-1532 HTHRQL
+1532 HIHHQL
-1538 HMLRA
+1538 QMLRA
-1543 NSFDASIELHT
+1543 NPFDASIELHT

-1572 TPTEEDVILSS
+1572 APTEEDVILSS
-1583 QKKLSIEKP
+1583 QKKLSTEKP

-1607 RKRSQSPVA
+1607 RKHSQSPVA
-1616 STVLSASLSEDTLR
+1616 STVLSASLSEDTLH
-1630 GIMPLEIG
+1630 GIMPFEIG
-1638 SVSGKEQRPGK
+1638 SVSAKEQRPGK

-1688 VDKLG
+1688 VGKLG
-1693 TSQAKDILSGQGSKT
+1693 TSQEKDIFSGQGSKT

-1719 DSVEEAESSPH
+1719 DRVEEAESSTRDT
-1730 NMLGLGRHSA
+1730 LGLGRHSA

-1749 KSDQEVNMFYQNL
+1749 KFDQKVNMFYQPL

-1779 FADSSEGPVH
+1779 FEDSSEGPVH
-1789 SLQTLLLK
+1789 SLRTLLLK

-1809 SSDTFSVSQTNV
+1809 SSDMFSVSQTNV
-1821 KTEHANVV
+1821 ETGHANVI
-1829 HCFSPDKTLIAM
+1829 HCSSPDKTLTAM

-1867 ELFSML
+1867 ELFSIL

-1879 RSNDKLKTDAQQML
+1879 RSNDRLKTDAQKML
-1893 SSSPPKLLLES
+1893 SSSPPKILLES
-1904 ASKLLNPESIPKDQG
+1904 ASKLLTTESIPKDQG
-1919 SSCFPKPVSSQD
+1919 SSYFPKPVSSQD

-1942 VPFSRQP
+1942 VPFSRQA
-1949 HTRVLDSFGHNLQD
+1949 HTRFLDSCGHNLQD

-1990 KTTFSAEIYVST
+1990 KTTFSAEIYVNT

-2012 SHQRAYEIANLATS
+2012 SRHRACEIATLATS
-2026 SLSHIL
+2026 SLNHIS

-2083 DAVPPNFPAK
+2083 DAVPPYFPAK

-2105 VAIKHKEGIYSKR
+2105 VAIKHKEGIYNKR

-2130 TPQEAPT
+2130 TPQEATT

-2176 EPSDECTDIGHTGP
+2176 EPSEECTDIGHTGP
-2190 SSRDF
+2190 SSRNF
-2195 FQNWSAA
+2195 FQNWRAA
-2202 EKDKHFFSVYPQM
+2202 KKDQHSFSVYPQM
-2215 GEEDEFFPL
+2215 GEENEFSPL
-2224 TAEADYS
+2224 TAEMDYS
-2231 KVEDLRFNASL
+2231 RVEDLRFNASL
-2242 GNEASGKD
+2242 GNEASGKE
-2250 LVQEDQKVV
+2250 LVQEDQKKV

-2271 LVRRQKM
+2271 LVRKQKM
-2278 DLPLKQSTYSP
+2278 DLPLKQSTYST
-2289 GSLDEFW
+2289 GSLDELW
-2296 TKFLERQKKHHLH
+2296 TKFLERQKKHQLH

-2335 HSLMPTENGKSNI
+2335 HSLMPTQNGKSNI
-2348 GEKTRGREQK
+2348 GERTRGREQK
-2358 KIRCQGKKV
+2358 KIRRQDKKV

-2386 ISYDEKRRAESS
+2386 TSYDEKRRAESR
-2398 QQRAGERTINQM
+2398 QQRAGERTINHM
-2410 KRFLKQKYLDPL
+2410 KRFLKQKYLDLL

-2440 SATSE
+2440 STTSE
-2445 SDTMT
+2445 ADTVT
-2450 QTEMETASQTEVSSS
+2450 QTEMETTSQTEVSSS

-2478 GHERVHLSPR
+2478 GHERVRLSPR
-2488 LSKLYCTISQQKSR
+2488 LSELYSTISQQKSR

-2512 VVGLKYPKMTFAER
+2512 VVGLKYPNMTYAER
-2526 RRKIKDTQMADSVI
+2526 HRKRKDIQMADSVI
-2540 SSDSVATISGSWG
+2540 SSDSVATINSSWG

-2595 TPRYSQVRP
+2595 TPRSSQVRP
-2604 QKPSNCADGG
+2604 QKPSSCADGG
-2614 FGQLEGVCSD
+2614 FGQLDGVFSD
-2624 FRNPAGKGKEEGQP
+2624 FRNPAGKGKQKGQP

-2701 RERNWQEQQGSSKI
+2701 RERNWKEQQGSIKI
-2715 QPAVVPVRD
+2715 QPVVGPVRD

-2767 KIQSV
+2767 KLQSV

-2783 PEKKGYKNANYLHY
+2783 PEKKGYKNANYLLY

-2819 KRGNAASEVFRK
+2819 KR
-2831 VGLLGA
+2831 
-2837 ATNRVGKQGQKR
+2837 
-2849 RIYEQLPE
+2849 IYEQLPE

-2864 EKRKSEYTSYRLKAQ
+2864 EKRKSEYTTYRLKAQ

>member
-1 MELDEEAE
+1 MELDEE
-9 KGTERPGQVPPIAT
+9 RPGQAPPIAT

-45 TASGISLGEAIRQR
+45 AASGISLGEAIRQR
-59 SAANQG
+59 SAINQG

-79 HLAATSGMRLGLTGG
+79 HLATTSGMRLGLTGG

-108 LTLSEE
+108 LTPTEE

-121 DMAHTP
+121 DMTHTP

-158 FQQTELDFAPL
+158 CQQTELDFAPL

-179 EQHSKP
+179 EQHAEP
-185 LQTSE
+185 LQISE

-215 AASTVEPSDVS
+215 AVSTVEPCDVS
-226 CTSYLSQHPMCLSGQ
+226 CTSYLSQHPMCFSGQ

-250 EDQNYKLDINNKSF
+250 EEQNYKLDINNKSF

-270 NVTDPNR
+270 NVTDPSR

-284 ETLPHLEV
+284 ETLQHLEV

-318 LLGLLEKEIGLSNH
+318 LLDLLEKEIGLSSH
-332 GGLSSS
+332 GGFSSS

-344 SISARDPGKNETMQ
+344 SISARDPGKNETLQ

-367 RESEVFVGESH
+367 RESEMFVRESH
-378 QKVEEE
+378 QKLEEE
-384 KCVPELGSSNMFSD
+384 KCVPELGSSKMFSD
-398 VSRREPFKNSNA
+398 VSRRDPFKNSNA

-416 NPSEMFMLSKGHSS
+416 NPSEMFMLSEGHSS

-438 WFSGVTMESWGAILD
+438 WFSGVTMKPRGAILD
-453 EQQKQLCSKTSGKQ
+453 EQQKQLFSKMSGKQ

-510 GVNRSELT
+510 GVNGSELT

-542 DGSFFGQLAQ
+542 NGSFFGQLAQ

-559 GIFVSRSEKQEVPG
+559 GIYVSGSEKQEVPG

-602 VSSAEKHRASQS
+602 VSSAEKHHASQS
-614 GQEINS
+614 GQEISS

-626 RTMHPR
+626 RIMYPR
-632 AERIQS
+632 AGRIQS

-664 ALCGLNGVSPR
+664 ALCGLSGVSPR

-704 AATFGGTGSIT
+704 AFGGTSSMT
-715 SLPSYDKKSAHASPL
+715 SLHSCDKKSAHASPL
-730 TRSQSDNSVHIISR
+730 ARSQSDNSVHIIGR

-757 DEVVQLTEGKSS
+757 DEVVQSTEEKSR

-775 IRKSDAQLED
+775 IRKSSAQLED
-785 STTPQFTAVLV
+785 STTSQFTAVLV
-796 TTGSSGGGDDDDN
+796 TTESSSGGDDDDN

-825 RVARLLRE
+825 RVAQLLRE
-833 EEYYPSDGQE
+833 EECSPSDGQE
-843 KHSGLE
+843 KHNGLE
-849 NNTRLSTSQI
+849 NNTRQSRDPELSTSQI
-859 SMDHFHDISPDSLNL
+859 SMDHFNDISPDSLNL
-874 LASSQANSQVDLT
+874 LASSQASSHVDLT

-892 LVAARDFFTGLD
+892 LIVARDFFTSLD
-904 GDNIIP
+904 GDNVIP
-910 FWAPTLKTPDKKEI
+910 LWAPALKTPDKKER
-924 NIEERIPI
+924 NIEERIPM
-932 YLHNLGIDQ
+932 YLRNLGIDQ

-1014 GPDTPLTTEL
+1014 DPDTPLSTEL

-1029 RSSRDRPMSQC
+1029 RSSKDRPMSQC
-1040 SMAYQQL
+1040 SIAYQQL
-1047 ELPAPHP
+1047 ELPGPHP
-1054 TKGSSESSV
+1054 TKGSSESSA

-1078 ADSDFEEG
+1078 AGSDFEEG
-1086 HTLVSKHV
+1086 NTLVSKHV

-1102 SKDIGISLEKLSTSP
+1102 SRDIGLNLEKLSASP
-1117 LAGDTDVM
+1117 FAGDADVM

-1136 NASVN
+1136 DASVN

-1147 GNDSF
+1147 GSDSF

-1157 LKEIKKLLA
+1157 LKEIQKLLA
-1166 EAENIALTQFDPVPS
+1166 EAENIAPTQFDPVPS
-1181 VAPFQEVGH
+1181 VTPFQEVSH

-1201 EDSRLVK
+1201 EDSRLLK

-1223 LTRRSIHEDSSLM
+1223 LTRRSMQEDSSLM

-1241 RRHSLKWESSLAID
+1241 CRHSLKWESSLAID

-1298 KNLPAPMAVT
+1298 INLPALMAVT

-1314 ESSIERILELQNPS
+1314 ESSIERVLELQNPS
-1328 ATEPLGSITSDLG
+1328 AMEPLGSITSDLG
-1341 DFQHALAKTKTSVAG
+1341 DFQHALAKTKSSVAG
-1356 SKEGDGNRES
+1356 NKERDGNRES

-1403 RRSRAWVKLKLTSQ
+1403 RKARAWVKLKLTSQ

-1450 KDPLGNNSETTS
+1450 KDPRRNNSETTS

-1471 TGHFTSPFGK
+1471 TGHFKSPAGK

-1496 SPESNTRQVISI
+1496 SLESNTRQVTPI
-1508 YRSDPADYSP
+1508 YRSDPADCSP
-1518 LDDTQ
+1518 LDDAQ

-1532 HTHRQL
+1532 HTHHQL
-1538 HMLRA
+1538 QMLRA
-1543 NSFDASIELHT
+1543 NSFDASIELHS
-1554 PLCKDMDKCSMG
+1554 PLCKNMDKCSMG

-1572 TPTEEDVILSS
+1572 APTEEDVILSS
-1583 QKKLSIEKP
+1583 QKKLSTEKP

-1607 RKRSQSPVA
+1607 RKLSQSPVA
-1616 STVLSASLSEDTLR
+1616 STVLSASLSEDTLH
-1630 GIMPLEIG
+1630 GIMPFEIA
-1638 SVSGKEQRPGK
+1638 SVSAKEQRPGK

-1654 PKSCPSSSPTATHSL
+1654 PKSCLSSSPTATHSL

-1682 QHMPIA
+1682 QHMPIP
-1688 VDKLG
+1688 VGKLG
-1693 TSQAKDILSGQGSKT
+1693 TSQEKDIFSGQGSKT

-1719 DSVEEAESSPH
+1719 DSVEEAESSTH

-1749 KSDQEVNMFYQNL
+1749 KFDQEVNRCYQPL
-1762 SMSPHQQGKMNL
+1762 SVSPHQQGKMNL

-1789 SLQTLLLK
+1789 SLRTLLLK
-1797 DHDNLLEKEDKL
+1797 DHDNLLKKEDKL
-1809 SSDTFSVSQTNV
+1809 SSDMFSVSQRDVETG
-1821 KTEHANVV
+1821 HANVV
-1829 HCFSPDKTLIAM
+1829 HCSFPDKTLTAM

-1857 ITLSPKRNNS
+1857 ITLSPKRNTS
-1867 ELFSML
+1867 EPFSIL
-1873 DTEAET
+1873 DTEAEI
-1879 RSNDKLKTDAQQML
+1879 RANDRLKTDAQQML
-1893 SSSPPKLLLES
+1893 SSSPPKILLES
-1904 ASKLLNPESIPKDQG
+1904 ASKLLTTKSIPKDQG
-1919 SSCFPKPVSSQD
+1919 SSYFLKPLSSQD

-1942 VPFSRQP
+1942 VPFSVQA
-1949 HTRVLDSFGHNLQD
+1949 HTRVLDSCGHNLQD

-2002 EDGETSTFGS
+2002 EDGETGTFGS
-2012 SHQRAYEIANLATS
+2012 SHQRVSEIANLATS
-2026 SLSHIL
+2026 SLNHIL
-2032 PSHRPAD
+2032 PAHRPAD

-2052 EMYYVPHPM
+2052 DMYYVPHPM

-2093 VLGSMDENPLDT
+2093 VLGSMDENPLDI

-2130 TPQEAPT
+2130 TPQEATT

-2176 EPSDECTDIGHTGP
+2176 EPSDECTDIGHTRP

-2195 FQNWSAA
+2195 FQNWRAA
-2202 EKDKHFFSVYPQM
+2202 KKDKHSFSVYPQM
-2215 GEEDEFFPL
+2215 HEEDEFSPL
-2224 TAEADYS
+2224 TAEVDYS

-2242 GNEASGKD
+2242 GNEASGKE
-2250 LVQEDQKVV
+2250 LVQEDQKKV

-2271 LVRRQKM
+2271 LVRRQKT
-2278 DLPLKQSTYSP
+2278 DLPLKQSTYST
-2289 GSLDEFW
+2289 GSLDELW
-2296 TKFLERQKKHHLH
+2296 TKFLERQKKHHFH

-2335 HSLMPTENGKSNI
+2335 HSLMPTENGKSNV
-2348 GEKTRGREQK
+2348 GEKTRGGEQK
-2358 KIRCQGKKV
+2358 KIRRQDKKV
-2367 YESNLDSYRNV
+2367 YESNLESYRNL
-2378 LNAEERSD
+2378 LNDEERSGT
-2386 ISYDEKRRAESS
+2386 SYDEKRQVASR
-2398 QQRAGERTINQM
+2398 QQRAGERTINHM

-2422 SDTSLETM
+2422 SDTSLVGMVEST
-2430 PTKDHVVVTD
+2430 
-2440 SATSE
+2440 TSE
-2445 SDTMT
+2445 LDTVT
-2450 QTEMETASQTEVSSS
+2450 QTEMETTSQTEVSSS

-2478 GHERVHLSPR
+2478 GHERVCLSPR
-2488 LSKLYCTISQQKSR
+2488 LSELYCTISLQKSR

-2526 RRKIKDTQMADSVI
+2526 HRKRKDTQMADSVI
-2540 SSDSVATISGSWG
+2540 SSDSVATISSSWG

-2604 QKPSNCADGG
+2604 QKPSSCADGG
-2614 FGQLEGVCSD
+2614 FGQLDGACSD
-2624 FRNPAGKGKEEGQP
+2624 FRNPASKGKQEGQP

-2660 FVPAEGLKSDS
+2660 FVPADDLKSDS

-2701 RERNWQEQQGSSKI
+2701 RERNWKEQQNSIKI
-2715 QPAVVPVRD
+2715 QPVVVPVRD

-2749 ISRSGERVKR
+2749 ISRAGERVKR

-2783 PEKKGYKNANYLHY
+2783 PEKKGYKNANYLLY

-2819 KRGNAASEVFRK
+2819 K
-2831 VGLLGA
+2831 
-2837 ATNRVGKQGQKR
+2837 

>member
-1 MELDEEAE
+1 MEPGEEE
-9 KGTERPGQVPPIAT
+9 GTERPGQAPPIAT
-23 TPPRPGWKEELL
+23 TPPHRGWKEELL

-59 SAANQG
+59 SAVNQG
-65 MESWYQLPAEMDVS
+65 MESWYQLPVEMDVS

-108 LTLSEE
+108 LTPTEE
-114 LGRRHTG
+114 LGRQHTG

-138 CLPLLMTYSA
+138 CLPLLMTYSM

-169 RGTPDVSDAS
+169 RGTSDVSDAS

-185 LQTSE
+185 LQISE
-190 AVQLADTEIPSD
+190 AVQLAATEIPSD
-202 LVSGCFTLSEHPL
+202 LVSGCLTLSEHPL
-215 AASTVEPSDVS
+215 AVSTVEPCDVS
-226 CTSYLSQHPMCLSGQ
+226 CTSYLSQHPICLSGQ

-250 EDQNYKLDINNKSF
+250 EDQNCKLGINKSF

-270 NVTDPNR
+270 NLTDPNR
-277 KMLLNKP
+277 KMLLNEP
-284 ETLPHLEV
+284 ETVQPPEV
-292 FTTKEATSGFVNN
+292 FAAKEATSGFVNN
-305 DPFFLDSNVPAPL
+305 NFFLDSNVPAPL
-318 LLGLLEKEIGLSNH
+318 LLELLEKEIGLSSH
-332 GGLSSS
+332 GGFSSS

-344 SISARDPGKNETMQ
+344 SISARDPGKNKTMQ
-358 RVGNVELSD
+358 RVGNIELSD
-367 RESEVFVGESH
+367 RESKVFVRESH
-378 QKVEEE
+378 QKLEEE
-384 KCVPELGSSNMFSD
+384 KCVPELDTSSMFSD
-398 VSRREPFKNSNA
+398 VLRREPFKNSNA
-410 PDVFSA
+410 PEVFSA
-416 NPSEMFMLSKGHSS
+416 KPSEMFMLSKGHSS
-430 DLNDSGRS
+430 DLNDSGRL
-438 WFSGVTMESWGAILD
+438 WFSGVTMEPLGTILD
-453 EQQKQLCSKTSGKQ
+453 EQQKQLFSKMSGKQ
-467 KEEPLSAMSKTSVK
+467 EEEPLSAMSKTSVK
-481 DSASDQPVTA
+481 NSASDQPVTA

-510 GVNRSELT
+510 GINRSELT

-542 DGSFFGQLAQ
+542 DGSFFGHLAQ

-573 KPLPIRSN
+573 KPLPIKSN
-581 LQASLT
+581 LQASLI

-602 VSSAEKHRASQS
+602 VSSAEKHHAFQS

-626 RTMHPR
+626 RTVYPR
-632 AERIQS
+632 TGRIQS

-653 NQPMEKIPDTL
+653 NQPMEKIPDAL
-664 ALCGLNGVSPR
+664 ALCGLSGVSPR
-675 KKAYSAIADSLNR
+675 KKAYSAIADSLNH

-704 AATFGGTGSIT
+704 AAPFGGTGSMT
-715 SLPSYDKKSAHASPL
+715 SLHSCDKSAHASPL
-730 TRSQSDNSVHIISR
+730 IRSQSDNSVHVISR
-744 EASQIKVVQATNP
+744 EASQIEVVQATNP
-757 DEVVQLTEGKSS
+757 DEVVQPTEDKSR

-775 IRKSDAQLED
+775 IRESGAQLGD

-796 TTGSSGGGDDDDN
+796 TTGSGGGGDDDN

-825 RVARLLRE
+825 RVAQLLRE
-833 EEYYPSDGQE
+833 EECYPSGEQE
-843 KHSGLE
+843 KHNGLE
-849 NNTRLSTSQI
+849 NNTRQSHDPELSTSQI
-859 SMDHFHDISPDSLNL
+859 GMDHFNDISPDSLNL
-874 LASSQANSQVDLT
+874 LASSQASSHVDLT
-887 AASSS
+887 SASSS
-892 LVAARDFFTGLD
+892 SVVARDFFTSLE
-904 GDNIIP
+904 GDNVIP
-910 FWAPTLKTPDKKEI
+910 FLAPTLKTPDKKDI
-924 NIEERIPI
+924 NIEERIPM
-932 YLHNLGIDQ
+932 YLRNLGIDQ

-989 IDITQ
+989 FDVTQ
-994 ISFNSDGS
+994 ISFNSGAS
-1002 TLSMSIPMGSDA
+1002 TLGMSIPMGSEA
-1014 GPDTPLTTEL
+1014 GPDTPLPTEL
-1024 SPQLS
+1024 SLQFS
-1029 RSSRDRPMSQC
+1029 RSSKDKPLSQC
-1040 SMAYQQL
+1040 SIAYHQL
-1047 ELPAPHP
+1047 ELPAAHS
-1054 TKGSSESSV
+1054 TKGGSESSA
-1063 VSKSVELS
+1063 VSKSVEMS
-1071 QMLHAVP
+1071 QILHTVP
-1078 ADSDFEEG
+1078 AGSDFEEG
-1086 HTLVSKHV
+1086 HTLVSKRV

-1102 SKDIGISLEKLSTSP
+1102 SRDIGLSLEKLSASP
-1117 LAGDTDVM
+1117 LAGDADEM
-1125 DVSGEPLSSNV
+1125 DVGGEPLSSNV
-1136 NASVN
+1136 DASVN
-1141 YLNKDQ
+1141 DLNKHQ

-1152 IGSNT
+1152 IESNT
-1157 LKEIKKLLA
+1157 LKEIQKLLA

-1181 VAPFQEVGH
+1181 VAPFQEVGDF
-1190 SLSVPIEKDGS
+1190 SSVPIEKDGS
-1201 EDSRLVK
+1201 EDSRLAK
-1208 DISPA
+1208 EISPA

-1223 LTRRSIHEDSSLM
+1223 LTRRSMQEDSSLM
-1236 KTMNS
+1236 KTLNPH
-1241 RRHSLKWESSLAID
+1241 RRSLKWESSLAID

-1267 RPTQQGAMEVCGVAK
+1267 KPTQQGAMEACGVAK

-1288 PEGCSSATVD
+1288 PEGCSSAAVD
-1298 KNLPAPMAVT
+1298 KNLPALMALT
-1308 KSNTSS
+1308 KSSTSNK
-1314 ESSIERILELQNPS
+1314 SSIERVLELRNPS

-1341 DFQHALAKTKTSVAG
+1341 DFQHALAKTKTNVAG
-1356 SKEGDGNRES
+1356 SEEGDGIRES

-1390 HATQILKSAEEEE
+1390 HATQILKSAEKEE
-1403 RRSRAWVKLKLTSQ
+1403 RKARAWVKLKLTSQ
-1417 PQGSVPDLNEEDR
+1417 PQGSVSDLNEEDR

-1450 KDPLGNNSETTS
+1450 KDPWGNNSEAIM
-1462 SHSHSQRQN
+1462 SHSHSLRQN
-1471 TGHFTSPFGK
+1471 TGHFKSPAGK
-1481 QLQID
+1481 QLQIA

-1496 SPESNTRQVISI
+1496 SPESNTRPVTPI

-1518 LDDTQ
+1518 LDDAQ

-1532 HTHRQL
+1532 HIYHQL
-1538 HMLRA
+1538 QTLRP
-1543 NSFDASIELHT
+1543 NPFDASIELHT
-1554 PLCKDMDKCSMG
+1554 PLCKDVDKFSLG
-1566 LVDASS
+1566 LVDGSCV
-1572 TPTEEDVILSS
+1572 PKEEDVILSS
-1583 QKKLSIEKP
+1583 QKRQSPEKP

-1607 RKRSQSPVA
+1607 CKRSQSPLA
-1616 STVLSASLSEDTLR
+1616 STVPSASLSEDTLH
-1630 GIMPLEIG
+1630 GIMPFEIV
-1638 SVSGKEQRPGK
+1638 SVSAKDQRPGK

-1654 PKSCPSSSPTATHSL
+1654 SKSCPSSSPTATHSH

-1682 QHMPIA
+1682 QHVPIA
-1688 VDKLG
+1688 VGKLG
-1693 TSQAKDILSGQGSKT
+1693 TSREKEILSGQGSIT

-1719 DSVEEAESSPH
+1719 DSVEEAESSTH
-1730 NMLGLGRHSA
+1730 DTLGLGRHGSK
-1740 RFSGVDHDM
+1740 FSGVDRDM
-1749 KSDQEVNMFYQNL
+1749 KFDQEVNMFYQPL

-1774 YSQVP
+1774 YNQVP

-1797 DHDNLLEKEDKL
+1797 DHGNLLEKDKL
-1809 SSDTFSVSQTNV
+1809 SSDMFSVSQTNV
-1821 KTEHANVV
+1821 ETGHANVI
-1829 HCFSPDKTLIAM
+1829 HCPSPDKTLTAM

-1857 ITLSPKRNNS
+1857 ITLSPKLNS
-1867 ELFSML
+1867 ELVSIL
-1873 DTEAET
+1873 DAEAET
-1879 RSNDKLKTDAQQML
+1879 RSNDRLKTVAQQML
-1893 SSSPPKLLLES
+1893 SSSPPKILLES
-1904 ASKLLNPESIPKDQG
+1904 ASKLLTTESIPKDQ
-1919 SSCFPKPVSSQD
+1919 SSSHFPKPISSQD

-1942 VPFSRQP
+1942 VPFSSQA
-1949 HTRVLDSFGHNLQD
+1949 HTRVLDSCGHNLQD
-1963 NFKTTVSAQTGKA
+1963 NFKITVSAQTGKA

-1990 KTTFSAEIYVST
+1990 KTTFSAEIYMST
-2002 EDGETSTFGS
+2002 EDGETSSFGS
-2012 SHQRAYEIANLATS
+2012 SHQRACEIANLATS
-2026 SLSHIL
+2026 SLNYIS

-2083 DAVPPNFPAK
+2083 DAIPPNFPAK
-2093 VLGSMDENPLDT
+2093 VLGSMDENPLDI
-2105 VAIKHKEGIYSKR
+2105 VAIKHKEGVYSKR

-2130 TPQEAPT
+2130 TSLEATT

-2153 KSAQFYLHHPVP
+2153 KTAQFYLHHPVP

-2176 EPSDECTDIGHTGP
+2176 EPSEECTDIGHTGP

-2195 FQNWSAA
+2195 FQNWRAA
-2202 EKDKHFFSVYPQM
+2202 KKDQHSSSVYPQE
-2215 GEEDEFFPL
+2215 GEEDEFSPL
-2224 TAEADYS
+2224 TAEMDYS
-2231 KVEDLRFNASL
+2231 KVEDLRFNAFL
-2242 GNEASGKD
+2242 GKEASGKE
-2250 LVQEDQKVV
+2250 LVQEDQKKV

-2271 LVRRQKM
+2271 LSRRQKM
-2278 DLPLKQSTYSP
+2278 DLPLKQSTYST
-2289 GSLDEFW
+2289 GSLDELW

-2309 NLKSSNELSLV
+2309 NLKISNELSLV

-2358 KIRCQGKKV
+2358 KIRHQDKKV

-2386 ISYDEKRRAESS
+2386 TSYDEKRRVESR
-2398 QQRAGERTINQM
+2398 QQRAGERTINHM

-2440 SATSE
+2440 STASE
-2445 SDTMT
+2445 SDMVT
-2450 QTEMETASQTEVSSS
+2450 QTEMETTSQTEVSSS

-2478 GHERVHLSPR
+2478 GHERVRLSPR

-2512 VVGLKYPKMTFAER
+2512 VVGLKYPNMTSAER
-2526 RRKIKDTQMADSVI
+2526 HKKRRDTQAPLKAISGASCKTKMSDSVI
-2540 SSDSVATISGSWG
+2540 SSDSVATINGSCG
-2553 PSSALSNKRHTRML
+2553 PSSALGNKRHIRML

-2595 TPRYSQVRP
+2595 TPRSSQVRP
-2604 QKPSNCADGG
+2604 QKPSSCADGG
-2614 FGQLEGVCSD
+2614 FGQLDGGFSG
-2624 FRNPAGKGKEEGQP
+2624 FQNPPGKGKLKGQP

-2660 FVPAEGLKSDS
+2660 FVPAEDLKSDS

-2687 FEPLTNTKPWREPL
+2687 FEPLTNTKPWRDPL
-2701 RERNWQEQQGSSKI
+2701 RERNWQKQQGSIKI
-2715 QPAVVPVRD
+2715 QPVVPVRD
-2724 VENKPPRPFV
+2724 VENKPPRLFV

-2767 KIQSV
+2767 KLQSV

-2783 PEKKGYKNANYLHY
+2783 PEKKDYKNASYLLY
-2797 NRDYLVKQKRRTIL
+2797 NRDCPVKQKRRTIL
-2811 KSEMVQRS
+2811 KGEMVQRS
-2819 KRGNAASEVFRK
+2819 K
-2831 VGLLGA
+2831 
-2837 ATNRVGKQGQKR
+2837 

>member
-1 MELDEEAE
+1 MELDEEAAE
-9 KGTERPGQVPPIAT
+9 GSERPGQVPPIAT

-108 LTLSEE
+108 LTQTEE

-121 DMAHTP
+121 DMARTP

-185 LQTSE
+185 LQISE
-190 AVQLADTEIPSD
+190 AVQLAGTEIPSD
-202 LVSGCFTLSEHPL
+202 SVGGCFTLSEHPL
-215 AASTVEPSDVS
+215 AVSTVEPCDVS
-226 CTSYLSQHPMCLSGQ
+226 CSSYLSQHPMCLSGQ

-270 NVTDPNR
+270 NATDPNR

-284 ETLPHLEV
+284 ETLQHLEV
-292 FTTKEATSGFVNN
+292 FTTKEAASGFVNN

-318 LLGLLEKEIGLSNH
+318 LLELLEKEIGLSSH
-332 GGLSSS
+332 GGFSSS

-367 RESEVFVGESH
+367 RESEVFVRESH
-378 QKVEEE
+378 QKLEEE
-384 KCVPELGSSNMFSD
+384 KCVPELGSSKMFSD

-430 DLNDSGRS
+430 DLNDSGRL
-438 WFSGVTMESWGAILD
+438 WFSGVTMEPRGAILD
-453 EQQKQLCSKTSGKQ
+453 EQQKQLFSKMSGKQ

-573 KPLPIRSN
+573 KPLPIKSN

-602 VSSAEKHRASQS
+602 VSSAEKHHASQS

-620 ESCESL
+620 ESYESL
-626 RTMHPR
+626 RTMYPR
-632 AERIQS
+632 AGRIQS
-638 LPTLNFMEKVGAWNV
+638 LPTLNFMEKVGAWNM

-664 ALCGLNGVSPR
+664 ALCGLSGVSPR

-715 SLPSYDKKSAHASPL
+715 SLHSCDKKSAHASPL

-757 DEVVQLTEGKSS
+757 DEAVQPTEEKSR

-775 IRKSDAQLED
+775 IRKSGAQLED

-796 TTGSSGGGDDDDN
+796 TTGSSGGGGDDDDN

-825 RVARLLRE
+825 RVAQLLRE
-833 EEYYPSDGQE
+833 EECYPSDGQE
-843 KHSGLE
+843 KHNCLE
-849 NNTRLSTSQI
+849 NNTRQSHDPELSTSQI
-859 SMDHFHDISPDSLNL
+859 SMDHFNDISPDSLNL
-874 LASSQANSQVDLT
+874 LASSQASSHVDLT
-887 AASSS
+887 AANSS
-892 LVAARDFFTGLD
+892 LVVARDFFTSLD
-904 GDNIIP
+904 GDNVIP
-910 FWAPTLKTPDKKEI
+910 FCAPTLKTPDKKEI
-924 NIEERIPI
+924 NIEERIPM
-932 YLHNLGIDQ
+932 YLRNLGIDQ

-1014 GPDTPLTTEL
+1014 GPDTPLSTEL

-1029 RSSRDRPMSQC
+1029 RSSKDRPMSQC
-1040 SMAYQQL
+1040 SIAYQQL
-1047 ELPAPHP
+1047 ELPAPHL
-1054 TKGSSESSV
+1054 TKGSSESSA

-1094 QKLIDKFE
+1094 QKRIDKFE
-1102 SKDIGISLEKLSTSP
+1102 SRDIGLSLEKLSASP
-1117 LAGDTDVM
+1117 LAGDADVM

-1136 NASVN
+1136 DASVN

-1152 IGSNT
+1152 TGSNT
-1157 LKEIKKLLA
+1157 LKEIQKLLA
-1166 EAENIALTQFDPVPS
+1166 KAENIALTQFDPVPS

-1223 LTRRSIHEDSSLM
+1223 LTRRSMQEDSSLM

-1255 LPTKEEIVEETT
+1255 LPTKEEIVEEMT

-1298 KNLPAPMAVT
+1298 KNLPALMAVT

-1314 ESSIERILELQNPS
+1314 ESSIERVLELQNPS
-1328 ATEPLGSITSDLG
+1328 AMEPLGIITSDLG

-1356 SKEGDGNRES
+1356 SKEGDGIRES

-1403 RRSRAWVKLKLTSQ
+1403 RKARAWVKLKLTSQ

-1450 KDPLGNNSETTS
+1450 KDPRGNNSETSS

-1496 SPESNTRQVISI
+1496 SLESNTRQVTPI

-1538 HMLRA
+1538 QMLRG

-1572 TPTEEDVILSS
+1572 TPTEEDVILPS
-1583 QKKLSIEKP
+1583 QKKLSTEKP

-1638 SVSGKEQRPGK
+1638 SVSAKEQRPGK

-1669 DNDFKFSADKDRF
+1669 DNDFKFSADKGRF

-1719 DSVEEAESSPH
+1719 DSVEEAESSTR

-1749 KSDQEVNMFYQNL
+1749 KSDQEVNMFYQYL

-1789 SLQTLLLK
+1789 SLRTLLLK

-1829 HCFSPDKTLIAM
+1829 HCSSPDKTLTTM
-1841 PESPSSPTR
+1841 PEAPSSPTR

-1879 RSNDKLKTDAQQML
+1879 RSNDRLKTDAQQML

-1904 ASKLLNPESIPKDQG
+1904 ASKLLNTESISKDQG
-1919 SSCFPKPVSSQD
+1919 SSYFPKSVSSQD

-1942 VPFSRQP
+1942 VPFSRQA
-1949 HTRVLDSFGHNLQD
+1949 HTRVLDSCGHNLQD
-1963 NFKTTVSAQTGKA
+1963 NFKTTVSAQAGKA

-2093 VLGSMDENPLDT
+2093 VLGSMDDENPLDT

-2130 TPQEAPT
+2130 TPQEATT

-2195 FQNWSAA
+2195 FQNWRAA
-2202 EKDKHFFSVYPQM
+2202 KKDKHSFSVYPQM
-2215 GEEDEFFPL
+2215 GGEDEFSPL
-2224 TAEADYS
+2224 TAEVDYS

-2242 GNEASGKD
+2242 GNDASGKEH
-2250 LVQEDQKVV
+2250 VQEDQKKV

-2278 DLPLKQSTYSP
+2278 DLPLKQSTYST
-2289 GSLDEFW
+2289 GSLDELW

-2358 KIRCQGKKV
+2358 KIRCQDKKI

-2386 ISYDEKRRAESS
+2386 TSYDEKRRVESR
-2398 QQRAGERTINQM
+2398 QQRAGERTINHM

-2430 PTKDHVVVTD
+2430 PTKDHIVMTG
-2440 SATSE
+2440 STTSE
-2445 SDTMT
+2445 SDTVT
-2450 QTEMETASQTEVSSS
+2450 QTEMETTSQTEVSSS

-2478 GHERVHLSPR
+2478 GHERVCLSPR
-2488 LSKLYCTISQQKSR
+2488 LSELYCTISQQKSR

-2526 RRKIKDTQMADSVI
+2526 HRKRKDTQVADSVI
-2540 SSDSVATISGSWG
+2540 SSDSVATINSSWG

-2614 FGQLEGVCSD
+2614 FGQLDGMCSD
-2624 FRNPAGKGKEEGQP
+2624 FRNPAGKGKQEGQP

-2660 FVPAEGLKSDS
+2660 FAPAEDLKSDS

-2701 RERNWQEQQGSSKI
+2701 RERNWKEQQGSSKI
-2715 QPAVVPVRD
+2715 QPVVVPVRD

-2783 PEKKGYKNANYLHY
+2783 PEKKGYKNANYLLY

-2819 KRGNAASEVFRK
+2819 K
-2831 VGLLGA
+2831 
-2837 ATNRVGKQGQKR
+2837 

>member
-2450 QTEMETASQTEVSSS
+2450 QTEMETASQTE
-2465 ISTIDTARLIRAF
+2465 
-2478 GHERVHLSPR
+2478 
-2488 LSKLYCTISQQKSR
+2488 
-2502 SEKWDKGRSK
+2502 
-2512 VVGLKYPKMTFAER
+2512 
-2526 RRKIKDTQMADSVI
+2526 MADSVI